1 MSRIALAL
9 LVLLASFPSDA
20 RDYQLSATNADLPT
34 CSSNNWQQGISG
46 GIRTYHCVNGSVSL
60 SSGDNITATSQA
72 ILSAD
77 AGFSF
82 AGSNIIGSSTTV
94 VDLVSSSGSTTWQE
108 SNNRLFGNYRA
119 ADTPVTLNNVDVQGA
134 ITTGGAITIQSGSVS
149 GDVRS
154 NNHGIRLKN
163 TNVQGAVFANGDIVV
178 DGSSVSGSIETPNNA
193 LTIIDST
200 ITGNLTANGDI
211 IVTRSDVSGNITTP
225 NNALMVTDSTIKGSL
240 TANGDIIVTRSDV
253 SGNITTPNNSVT
265 ITGAN
270 VVGSVSANGNVV
282 IDNTSV
288 TGNLTSTSNQVTLNN
303 ASYVLGDVTAG
314 KPNWGVVNIN
324 GGSVVEGNCLYN
336 TVPANACGASVLPSA
351 VALYHLEEQVW
362 DGRANE
368 VLDASGNS
376 LHGRAVNG
384 AVTAIATPALPT
396 LNNLGTCGYGVFNKS
411 SNQYLEIPDSPLLDF
426 EQTLTISTWVYP
438 KDYPNSGLM
447 SIVSK
452 DGNYEFHLDSSGRVY
467 WYWEIQGAG
476 YHVLTSTKSIP
487 KNKWSHITIRYDRNR
502 SNQRQA
508 IFINGQLDSS
518 NNIFGRLRTNNLPLQ
533 IGQDQN
539 FSGRAF
545 DGFIDEVQIFSQ
557 ALSNA
562 QILQLYRQRHLCGGH
577 IPQCFSDDFNR
588 SELGQDWVAFK
599 SIGNFTPRI
608 VDNRLRL
615 TEAIGNQATAVTYQ
629 RIFPAANNLVQVEL
643 DYYAWANLTGN
654 GADGVSLIFSDAT
667 VTPRTGGFGGS
678 LGYAQRTDTNP
689 NTPGFAGGWLG
700 IGLDEWGNFA
710 NPTEGR
716 VGGVGFRPQSIT
728 VRGSQASNYRYLTHQ
743 TVSPNIDTRNT
754 NTPAPGDRY
763 LIEIDSRNAS
773 QVLLSIRRTRN
784 NSTTTI
790 LNQYSIPLNQQ
801 GAIPEEFFLSLAG
814 STGASVNNHE
824 IDNFRVCALKS
835 RPVGAQI
842 NHFRITLPQQ
852 ALTCDVA
859 DVSVRACANSDC
871 SNTFTDPVTAYLTP
885 NSLPSATGGWVN
897 GSTLTLNNGIGLTQ
911 LRRNEAGTVDVGVS
925 GSNPTAVAFN
935 NTQCSYNG
943 SDFSANNCTVN
954 FLDSG
959 FIVDVPNA
967 YANQTVTGTIKAV
980 RKDNASQQCLPS
992 FGNVQKSVA
1001 FWSEYLNPTANN
1013 SGFQSVTVGVN
1024 GTPIGQSANNAT
1036 SISLNFNQNG
1046 EASFPISYREV
1057 GSLALHARFTGSGDE
1072 QDLLLEGQDSFIRVP
1087 KALVLSAKSF
1097 YDSDG
1102 KCAAA
1107 DMSCNVFARADENF
1121 DLNIRAEAVVAD
1133 PVDASDDLTIHNYQQ
1148 QNIALQHT
1156 LVQPSA
1162 GQSGVL
1168 GVNEY
1173 THLLGGT
1180 TTVAQKVSEVG
1191 VFDFSLVAPTHYLG
1205 LDLASANL
1213 PIAVTSTGSIGRFI
1227 PAYFDVSPMTVTLA
1241 AACSTG
1247 GQPFTYLGQPF
1258 SYANN
1263 PGLYLQPKSGSGSDT
1278 LNYLIGDWWR
1288 YENSWTERDYS
1299 DAANDLSIVF
1309 TNQLDEPVTRQTAS
1323 TSGVILDGERLS
1335 YQKPLQPKPVF
1346 NAAFNLTLS
1355 ASDLTDQDGV
1365 CYRPNASPLCSGY
1378 TFSHIDGAMPLYWG
1392 KLVIQD
1398 VYGPETQ
1405 ALEQPIYVEHF
1416 TNNGFVR
1423 TIEDSCTALPAITGF
1438 TLQSDPNNNGY
1449 TVLTTG
1455 VAVPPQVLAEH
1466 SAANL
1471 NSGKRAIRFSAPG
1484 AGARGVI
1491 DSVLDL
1497 NAHNLLWLAEDK
1509 DGDGNFD
1516 QTTQGRA
1523 QFGLY
1528 RGSDRVIWWRESN

>member
-1 MSRIALAL
+1 MSA
-9 LVLLASFPSDA
+9 
-20 RDYQLSATNADLPT
+20 
-34 CSSNNWQQGISG
+34 NN
-46 GIRTYHCVNGSVSL
+46 
-60 SSGDNITATSQA
+60 
-72 ILSAD
+72 
-77 AGFSF
+77 
-82 AGSNIIGSSTTV
+82 
-94 VDLVSSSGSTTWQE
+94 
-108 SNNRLFGNYRA
+108 
-119 ADTPVTLNNVDVQGA
+119 PVTFN
-134 ITTGGAITIQSGSVS
+134 SV
-149 GDVRS
+149 
-154 NNHGIRLKN
+154 
-163 TNVQGAVFANGDIVV
+163 TMT
-178 DGSSVSGSIETPNNA
+178 SGSISGSNRFNASNSTLGSLSNPISVTTNSNDITINN
-193 LTIIDST
+193 ST
-200 ITGNLTANGDI
+200 
-211 IVTRSDVSGNITTP
+211 VY
-225 NNALMVTDSTIKGSL
+225 GSL
-240 TANGDIIVTRSDV
+240 TV
-253 SGNITTPNNSVT
+253 NNS
-265 ITGAN
+265 GG
-270 VVGSVSANGNVV
+270 VVQVNNS
-282 IDNTSV
+282 SV
-288 TGNLTSTSNQVTLNN
+288 TGSCLPRSNPL
-303 ASYVLGDVTAG
+303 
-314 KPNWGVVNIN
+314 
-324 GGSVVEGNCLYN
+324 
-336 TVPANACGASVLPSA
+336 NACSPAPIAVYQLDEAQWNGQVGQVKNSVS
-351 VALYHLEEQVW
+351 
-362 DGRANE
+362 DT
-368 VLDASGNS
+368 
-376 LHGRAVNG
+376 LHGRAING
-384 AVTAIATPALPT
+384 ATTNNTAPALPVD
-396 LNNLGTCGYGVFNKS
+396 LNNMGTCGYGVFIGNQ
-411 SNQYLEIPDSPLLDF
+411 NQYVDIPHNQQLSF
-426 EQTLTISTWVYP
+426 SERLTVSAWVYP
-438 KDYPNSGLM
+438 VSRPTGDGLHTIVAKD
-447 SIVSK
+447 
-452 DGNYEFHLDSSGRVY
+452 DNYEFHLDSQGRVY
-467 WYWEIQGAG
+467 WYWA
-476 YHVLTSTKSIP
+476 TSNNNANSLRTTQSIP
-487 KNKWSHITIRYDRNR
+487 LNTWSHITIRYDRNL
-502 SNQRQA
+502 SGNQRQR
-508 IFINGQLDSS
+508 IYINGVAVAS
-518 NNIFGRLRTNNLPLQ
+518 NNDSRALRTNTLNLE
-533 IGQDQN
+533 IGRDFN
-539 FSGRAF
+539 FDSRSFNGR
-545 DGFIDEVQIFSQ
+545 IDEVTIYGS
-557 ALSNA
+557 ALTDE
-562 QILQLYRQRHLCGGH
+562 QILSLYNQRHSCGGD

-588 SELGQDWVAFK
+588 PNLEQDWVPFT
-599 SIGNFTPRI
+599 SSGNFTPR
-608 VDNRLRL
+608 VVSNRLRL

-959 FIVDVPNA
+959 FVVDVPNA

-1001 FWSEYLNPTANN
+1001 FWSDYLEPSSGS
-1013 SGFQSVTVGVN
+1013 SGFKVLPVVVN
-1024 GTPIGQSANNAT
+1024 GTNVGQSANNAQPINLT
-1036 SISLNFNQNG
+1036 FDQNG
-1046 EASFPISYREV
+1046 TAAFTVSYREAGNV
-1057 GSLALHARFTGSGDE
+1057 ALNARFTGSGDE
-1072 QDLLLEGQDSFIRVP
+1072 QDLLLEGQASFIRVP
-1087 KALVLSAKSF
+1087 KALVLNAKSF
-1097 YDSDG
+1097 YNSDG
-1102 KCAAA
+1102 QCPAAN
-1107 DMSCNVFARADENF
+1107 MSCNVFARADENF

-1156 LVQPSA
+1156 LVQPST

-1173 THLLGGT
+1173 THLQGGT

-1213 PIAVTSTGSIGRFI
+1213 PIDVVSTGPIGRFI

-1299 DAANDLSIVF
+1299 DAANNLSIVF

-1378 TFSHIDGAMPLYWG
+1378 TFPPIDGAMPLYWG

-1423 TIEDSCTALPAITGF
+1423 TIEDSCTALPAISGF

-1471 NSGKRAIRFSAPG
+1471 NSGQRAIRFSAPG
-1484 AGARGVI
+1484 AGALGVI

>member
-1 MSRIALAL
+1 MINYKWLIGLILFSST
-9 LVLLASFPSDA
+9 V
-20 RDYQLSATNADLPT
+20 SAQQYNL
-34 CSSNNWQQGISG
+34 SNNQYPPCNTSWQKSG
-46 GIRTYHCVNGSVSL
+46 NTYTCTGDGKVTLNNGDVIIANIESTLVANNGFELRGNVIGSQTNRINL
-60 SSGDNITATSQA
+60 QANYGHIQTVTTQTSTMYGNITATS
-72 ILSAD
+72 
-77 AGFSF
+77 
-82 AGSNIIGSSTTV
+82 SNI
-94 VDLVSSSGSTTWQE
+94 DLSYLS
-108 SNNRLFGNYRA
+108 LFGNIA
-119 ADTPVTLNNVDVQGA
+119 SGGVITLNSGVVEGNVISLNKSVNINNVNFSGDIRGNDAVN
-134 ITTGGAITIQSGSVS
+134 ITGGTY
-149 GDVRS
+149 
-154 NNHGIRLKN
+154 
-163 TNVQGAVFANGDIVV
+163 
-178 DGSSVSGSIETPNNA
+178 
-193 LTIIDST
+193 
-200 ITGNLTANGDI
+200 
-211 IVTRSDVSGNITTP
+211 SGNITMSA
-225 NNALMVTDSTIKGSL
+225 NNPVTFNSVTMTSGSISGSNRFNASNSTLGSLSNPISVTTNSNDITINNSTVYGSL
-240 TANGDIIVTRSDV
+240 TVNNPGGVV
-253 SGNITTPNNSVT
+253 QVNNS
-265 ITGAN
+265 
-270 VVGSVSANGNVV
+270 
-282 IDNTSV
+282 SV
-288 TGNLTSTSNQVTLNN
+288 TGSCLPRSNPL
-303 ASYVLGDVTAG
+303 
-314 KPNWGVVNIN
+314 
-324 GGSVVEGNCLYN
+324 
-336 TVPANACGASVLPSA
+336 NACSPAPIAVYQLDEAQWNGQVGQVKNSVS
-351 VALYHLEEQVW
+351 
-362 DGRANE
+362 DT
-368 VLDASGNS
+368 
-376 LHGRAVNG
+376 LHGRAING
-384 AVTAIATPALPT
+384 ATTNNTAPALPVD
-396 LNNLGTCGYGVFNKS
+396 LNNMGTCGYGVFIGNQ
-411 SNQYLEIPDSPLLDF
+411 NQYVDIPHNQQLSF
-426 EQTLTISTWVYP
+426 SERLTVSAWVYP
-438 KDYPNSGLM
+438 VSRPTGDGLHTIVAKD
-447 SIVSK
+447 
-452 DGNYEFHLDSSGRVY
+452 DNYEFHLDSQGRVY
-467 WYWEIQGAG
+467 WYWA
-476 YHVLTSTKSIP
+476 TSNNNANSLRTTQSIP
-487 KNKWSHITIRYDRNR
+487 LNTWSHITIRYDRNL
-502 SNQRQA
+502 SGNQRQR
-508 IFINGQLDSS
+508 IYINGVAVAS
-518 NNIFGRLRTNNLPLQ
+518 NNDSRALRTNTLNLE
-533 IGQDQN
+533 IGRDFN
-539 FSGRAF
+539 FDSRSFNGR
-545 DGFIDEVQIFSQ
+545 IDEVTIYGS
-557 ALSNA
+557 ALTDE
-562 QILQLYRQRHLCGGH
+562 QILSLYNQRHSCGGD

-588 SELGQDWVAFK
+588 PNLEQDWVPFT
-599 SIGNFTPRI
+599 SSGNFTPR
-608 VDNRLRL
+608 VVSNRLRL

-959 FIVDVPNA
+959 FVVDVPNA

-1001 FWSEYLNPTANN
+1001 FWSDYLEPSSGS
-1013 SGFQSVTVGVN
+1013 SGFKVLPVVVN
-1024 GTPIGQSANNAT
+1024 GTNVGQSANNAQPINLT
-1036 SISLNFNQNG
+1036 FDQNG
-1046 EASFPISYREV
+1046 TAAFTVSYREAGNV
-1057 GSLALHARFTGSGDE
+1057 ALNARFTGSGDE
-1072 QDLLLEGQDSFIRVP
+1072 QDLLLEGQASFIRVP
-1087 KALVLSAKSF
+1087 KALVLNAKSF
-1097 YDSDG
+1097 YNSDG
-1102 KCAAA
+1102 QCPAAN
-1107 DMSCNVFARADENF
+1107 MSCNVFARADENF

-1133 PVDASDDLTIHNYQQ
+1133 PDDASDDLTIHNYQQ

-1156 LVQPSA
+1156 LVQPST

-1173 THLLGGT
+1173 THLQGGT

-1213 PIAVTSTGSIGRFI
+1213 PIDVVSTGSIGRFI

-1299 DAANDLSIVF
+1299 DAANNLSIVF

-1378 TFSHIDGAMPLYWG
+1378 TFPPIDGAMPLYWG

-1423 TIEDSCTALPAITGF
+1423 TIEDSCTALPAISGF

-1471 NSGKRAIRFSAPG
+1471 NSGQRAIRFSAPG

-1509 DGDGNFD
+1509 DGDNNFD

>member
-1 MSRIALAL
+1 MINYKWLIGLILFSST
-9 LVLLASFPSDA
+9 V
-20 RDYQLSATNADLPT
+20 SAQQYNL
-34 CSSNNWQQGISG
+34 SNNQYPPCNTSWQKSG
-46 GIRTYHCVNGSVSL
+46 NTYTCTGDGKVTLNNGDVIIANIESTLVANNGFELRGNVIGSQTNRINL
-60 SSGDNITATSQA
+60 QANYGHIQTVTTQTSTMYGNITATS
-72 ILSAD
+72 
-77 AGFSF
+77 
-82 AGSNIIGSSTTV
+82 SNI
-94 VDLVSSSGSTTWQE
+94 DLSYLS
-108 SNNRLFGNYRA
+108 LFGNI
-119 ADTPVTLNNVDVQGA
+119 TSGGVITLNSGVVEGNV
-134 ITTGGAITIQSGSVS
+134 ISLNKSVNINNVNFS
-149 GDVRS
+149 GD
-154 NNHGIRLKN
+154 IRGN
-163 TNVQGAVFANGDIVV
+163 DAVN
-178 DGSSVSGSIETPNNA
+178 
-193 LTIIDST
+193 
-200 ITGNLTANGDI
+200 ITGRTY
-211 IVTRSDVSGNITTP
+211 SGNITMSA
-225 NNALMVTDSTIKGSL
+225 NNPVTFNSVTMTSGSISGSNRFNASNSTLGSLSNPISVTTNSNDITINNSTVYGSL
-240 TANGDIIVTRSDV
+240 TVNNPGGVV
-253 SGNITTPNNSVT
+253 QVNNS
-265 ITGAN
+265 
-270 VVGSVSANGNVV
+270 
-282 IDNTSV
+282 SV
-288 TGNLTSTSNQVTLNN
+288 TGSCLPRSNPL
-303 ASYVLGDVTAG
+303 
-314 KPNWGVVNIN
+314 
-324 GGSVVEGNCLYN
+324 
-336 TVPANACGASVLPSA
+336 NACSPAPIAVYQLDEAQWNGQVGQVKNSVS
-351 VALYHLEEQVW
+351 
-362 DGRANE
+362 DT
-368 VLDASGNS
+368 
-376 LHGRAVNG
+376 LHGRAING
-384 AVTAIATPALPT
+384 ATTNNTAPALPVD
-396 LNNLGTCGYGVFNKS
+396 LNNMGTCGYGVFIGNQ
-411 SNQYLEIPDSPLLDF
+411 NQYVDIPHNQQLSF
-426 EQTLTISTWVYP
+426 SERLTVSAWVYP
-438 KDYPNSGLM
+438 VSRPTGDGLHTIVAKD
-447 SIVSK
+447 
-452 DGNYEFHLDSSGRVY
+452 DNYEFHLDSQGRVY
-467 WYWEIQGAG
+467 WYWA
-476 YHVLTSTKSIP
+476 TSNNNANSLRTTQSIP
-487 KNKWSHITIRYDRNR
+487 LNTWSHITIRYDRNL
-502 SNQRQA
+502 SDNQRQR
-508 IFINGQLDSS
+508 IYINGVAVAS
-518 NNIFGRLRTNNLPLQ
+518 NNDSRALKTNTLNLEIGR
-533 IGQDQN
+533 DFN
-539 FSGRAF
+539 FDSRSFNGR
-545 DGFIDEVQIFSQ
+545 IDEVTIYGS
-557 ALSNA
+557 ALTDE
-562 QILQLYRQRHLCGGH
+562 QILSLYNQRHSCGGD

-588 SELGQDWVAFK
+588 PNLEQDWVPFT
-599 SIGNFTPRI
+599 SSGNFTPR
-608 VDNRLRL
+608 VVSNRLRL

-842 NHFRITLPQQ
+842 NYFRITLPQQ

-897 GSTLTLNNGIGLTQ
+897 GPTLTLNNGIGLTQ

-959 FIVDVPNA
+959 FVVDVPNA

-1001 FWSEYLNPTANN
+1001 FWSDYLEPSSGS
-1013 SGFQSVTVGVN
+1013 SGFKVLPVVVN
-1024 GTPIGQSANNAT
+1024 GTNVGQSANNAQPINLT
-1036 SISLNFNQNG
+1036 FDQNG
-1046 EASFPISYREV
+1046 TAAFTVSYREAGNV
-1057 GSLALHARFTGSGDE
+1057 ALNARFTGSGDE
-1072 QDLLLEGQDSFIRVP
+1072 QDLLLEGQASFIRVP
-1087 KALVLSAKSF
+1087 KALVLNAKSF
-1097 YDSDG
+1097 YNSDG
-1102 KCAAA
+1102 QCPAAN
-1107 DMSCNVFARADENF
+1107 MSCNVFARADENF

-1156 LVQPSA
+1156 LVQPST

-1213 PIAVTSTGSIGRFI
+1213 PIDVVSTGPIGRFI

-1247 GQPFTYLGQPF
+1247 AQPFTYLGQPF

-1263 PGLYLQPKSGSGSDT
+1263 PGLYLQPKSANNADT
-1278 LNYLIGDWWR
+1278 QNYLIDPWWR
-1288 YENSWTERDYS
+1288 YNNQWNGRTYS
-1299 DAANDLSIVF
+1299 DSANGVNLGFDNLQTSPIS
-1309 TNQLDEPVTRQTAS
+1309 RQALNN
-1323 TSGVILDGERLS
+1323 SGIILTGERVW
-1335 YQKPLQPKPVF
+1335 YEKPVQLKEVF
-1346 NAAFNLTLS
+1346 KAAFDLTLNASNLT
-1355 ASDLTDQDGV
+1355 DLDGV
-1365 CYRPNASPLCSGY
+1365 CYRLDATSPCLGFV
-1378 TFSHIDGAMPLYWG
+1378 FSNIDQTMSLYWG

-1471 NSGKRAIRFSAPG
+1471 NSGQRAIRFSAPG

-1491 DSVLDL
+1491 NSVLDL

-1509 DGDGNFD
+1509 DGDNNFD
-1516 QTTQGRA
+1516 QATQGRA

>member
-1 MSRIALAL
+1 MINYKWLIGLILFSST
-9 LVLLASFPSDA
+9 V
-20 RDYQLSATNADLPT
+20 SAQQYNL
-34 CSSNNWQQGISG
+34 SNNQYPPCNTSWQKSG
-46 GIRTYHCVNGSVSL
+46 NTYTCTGDGKVTLNNGDVIIANIESTLVANNGFELRGNVIGSQTNRINL
-60 SSGDNITATSQA
+60 QANYGHIQTVTTQTSTMYGNITATS
-72 ILSAD
+72 
-77 AGFSF
+77 
-82 AGSNIIGSSTTV
+82 SNI
-94 VDLVSSSGSTTWQE
+94 DLSYLS
-108 SNNRLFGNYRA
+108 LFGNI
-119 ADTPVTLNNVDVQGA
+119 TSGGVITLNSGVVEGNVISLNKSVNINNVNFSGDIRGNDAVN
-134 ITTGGAITIQSGSVS
+134 ITGGTY
-149 GDVRS
+149 
-154 NNHGIRLKN
+154 
-163 TNVQGAVFANGDIVV
+163 
-178 DGSSVSGSIETPNNA
+178 
-193 LTIIDST
+193 
-200 ITGNLTANGDI
+200 
-211 IVTRSDVSGNITTP
+211 SGNITMSA
-225 NNALMVTDSTIKGSL
+225 NNPVTFNSVTMTSGSISGSNRFNASNSTLGSLSNPISVTTNSNDITINNSTVYGSL
-240 TANGDIIVTRSDV
+240 TVNNPGGVV
-253 SGNITTPNNSVT
+253 QVNNS
-265 ITGAN
+265 
-270 VVGSVSANGNVV
+270 
-282 IDNTSV
+282 SV
-288 TGNLTSTSNQVTLNN
+288 TGSCLPRSNPL
-303 ASYVLGDVTAG
+303 
-314 KPNWGVVNIN
+314 
-324 GGSVVEGNCLYN
+324 
-336 TVPANACGASVLPSA
+336 NACSPAPIAVYQLDEAQWNGQVGQVKNSVS
-351 VALYHLEEQVW
+351 
-362 DGRANE
+362 DT
-368 VLDASGNS
+368 
-376 LHGRAVNG
+376 LHGRAING
-384 AVTAIATPALPT
+384 ATTNNTAPALPVD
-396 LNNLGTCGYGVFNKS
+396 LNNMGTCGYGVFIGNQ
-411 SNQYLEIPDSPLLDF
+411 NQYVDIPHNQQLSF
-426 EQTLTISTWVYP
+426 SERLTVSAWVYP
-438 KDYPNSGLM
+438 VSRPTGDGLHTIVAKD
-447 SIVSK
+447 
-452 DGNYEFHLDSSGRVY
+452 DNYEFHLDSQGRVY
-467 WYWEIQGAG
+467 WYWA
-476 YHVLTSTKSIP
+476 TSNNNANSLRTTQSIP
-487 KNKWSHITIRYDRNR
+487 LNTWSHITIRYDRNL
-502 SNQRQA
+502 SDNQRQR
-508 IFINGQLDSS
+508 IYINGVAVAS
-518 NNIFGRLRTNNLPLQ
+518 NNDSRALKTNTLNLEIGR
-533 IGQDQN
+533 DFN
-539 FSGRAF
+539 FDSRSFNGR
-545 DGFIDEVQIFSQ
+545 IDEVTIYGS
-557 ALSNA
+557 ALTDE
-562 QILQLYRQRHLCGGH
+562 QILSLYNQRHSCGGD

-588 SELGQDWVAFK
+588 PNLEQDWVPFT
-599 SIGNFTPRI
+599 SSGNFTPR
-608 VDNRLRL
+608 VVSNRLRL

-897 GSTLTLNNGIGLTQ
+897 GPTLTLNNGIGLTQ

-959 FIVDVPNA
+959 FVVDVPNA

-1001 FWSEYLNPTANN
+1001 FWSDYLEPSSGS
-1013 SGFQSVTVGVN
+1013 SGFKVLPVVVN
-1024 GTPIGQSANNAT
+1024 GTNVGQSANNAQPINLT
-1036 SISLNFNQNG
+1036 FDQNG
-1046 EASFPISYREV
+1046 TAAFTVSYREAGNV
-1057 GSLALHARFTGSGDE
+1057 ALNARFTGSGDE
-1072 QDLLLEGQDSFIRVP
+1072 QDLLLEGQASFIRVP
-1087 KALVLSAKSF
+1087 KALVLNAKSF
-1097 YDSDG
+1097 YNSDG
-1102 KCAAA
+1102 QCPAAN
-1107 DMSCNVFARADENF
+1107 MSCNVFARADENF

-1156 LVQPSA
+1156 LVQPST

-1213 PIAVTSTGSIGRFI
+1213 PIDVVSTGPIGRFI

-1247 GQPFTYLGQPF
+1247 AQPFTYLGQPF

-1263 PGLYLQPKSGSGSDT
+1263 PGLYLQPKSANNADT
-1278 LNYLIGDWWR
+1278 QNYLIDPWWR
-1288 YENSWTERDYS
+1288 YNNQWNGRTYS
-1299 DAANDLSIVF
+1299 DSANGVNLGFDNLQTSPIS
-1309 TNQLDEPVTRQTAS
+1309 RQALNN
-1323 TSGVILDGERLS
+1323 SGIILTGERVW
-1335 YQKPLQPKPVF
+1335 YEKPVQLKEVF
-1346 NAAFNLTLS
+1346 KAAFDLTLNASNLT
-1355 ASDLTDQDGV
+1355 DLDGV
-1365 CYRPNASPLCSGY
+1365 CYRLDATSPCLGFV
-1378 TFSHIDGAMPLYWG
+1378 FSNIDQTMSLYWG

-1405 ALEQPIYVEHF
+1405 VLEQPIYVEHF

-1471 NSGKRAIRFSAPG
+1471 NSGQRAIRFSAPG

-1491 DSVLDL
+1491 NSVLDL

-1509 DGDGNFD
+1509 DGDNNFD

>member
-1 MSRIALAL
+1 MINYKWLIGLILFSST
-9 LVLLASFPSDA
+9 V
-20 RDYQLSATNADLPT
+20 SAQQYNL
-34 CSSNNWQQGISG
+34 SNNQYPPCNTSWQKSG
-46 GIRTYHCVNGSVSL
+46 NTYTCTGDGKVTLNNGDVIIANIESTLVANNGFELRGNVIGSQINRINL
-60 SSGDNITATSQA
+60 QANYGHIQTITTQTSTMYGNITATS
-72 ILSAD
+72 
-77 AGFSF
+77 
-82 AGSNIIGSSTTV
+82 SNI
-94 VDLVSSSGSTTWQE
+94 DLSYLS
-108 SNNRLFGNYRA
+108 LFGNI
-119 ADTPVTLNNVDVQGA
+119 TSGGVITLNSGVVEGNVISLNKSVNINNVNFSGDIRGNDAVN
-134 ITTGGAITIQSGSVS
+134 ITGGTY
-149 GDVRS
+149 
-154 NNHGIRLKN
+154 
-163 TNVQGAVFANGDIVV
+163 
-178 DGSSVSGSIETPNNA
+178 
-193 LTIIDST
+193 
-200 ITGNLTANGDI
+200 
-211 IVTRSDVSGNITTP
+211 SGNITMSA
-225 NNALMVTDSTIKGSL
+225 NNPVTFNSVTMTSGSISGSNRFNASNSTLGSLSNPISVTTNSNDITINNSTVYGSL
-240 TANGDIIVTRSDV
+240 TV
-253 SGNITTPNNSVT
+253 NNS
-265 ITGAN
+265 GG
-270 VVGSVSANGNVV
+270 VVQVNNS
-282 IDNTSV
+282 SV
-288 TGNLTSTSNQVTLNN
+288 TGSCLPRSNPL
-303 ASYVLGDVTAG
+303 
-314 KPNWGVVNIN
+314 
-324 GGSVVEGNCLYN
+324 
-336 TVPANACGASVLPSA
+336 NACSPAPIAVYQLDEAQWNGQAGQVKNSVS
-351 VALYHLEEQVW
+351 
-362 DGRANE
+362 DT
-368 VLDASGNS
+368 
-376 LHGRAVNG
+376 LHGRAING
-384 AVTAIATPALPT
+384 ATTNNTAPALPVD
-396 LNNLGTCGYGVFNKS
+396 LNNMGTCGYGVFIGNQ
-411 SNQYLEIPDSPLLDF
+411 NQYVDIPHNQQLSF
-426 EQTLTISTWVYP
+426 SERLTVSAWVYP
-438 KDYPNSGLM
+438 VSRPTGDGLHTIVAKD
-447 SIVSK
+447 
-452 DGNYEFHLDSSGRVY
+452 DNYEFHLDSQGRVY
-467 WYWEIQGAG
+467 WYWA
-476 YHVLTSTKSIP
+476 TSNNNANSLRTTQSIP
-487 KNKWSHITIRYDRNR
+487 LNTWSHITIRYDRNL
-502 SNQRQA
+502 SGNQRQR
-508 IFINGQLDSS
+508 IYINGVAVTS
-518 NNIFGRLRTNNLPLQ
+518 NNDSRALRTNTLNLE
-533 IGQDQN
+533 IGRDFN
-539 FSGRAF
+539 FDSRSFNGR
-545 DGFIDEVQIFSQ
+545 IDEVTIYGS
-557 ALSNA
+557 ALTDE
-562 QILQLYRQRHLCGGH
+562 QILSLYNQRHSCGGE

-588 SELGQDWVAFK
+588 PNLEQDWVPFT
-599 SIGNFTPRI
+599 SSGNFTPR
-608 VDNRLRL
+608 VVSNRLRL

-835 RPVGAQI
+835 RPVGAQV

-897 GSTLTLNNGIGLTQ
+897 GPTLTLNNGIGLTQ

-943 SDFSANNCTVN
+943 SDFSVNNCTVN
-954 FLDSG
+954 FADSG
-959 FIVDVPNA
+959 FVVDVPNA

-1001 FWSEYLNPTANN
+1001 FWSDYLEPSSGS
-1013 SGFQSVTVGVN
+1013 SGFKVLPVVVN
-1024 GTPIGQSANNAT
+1024 GTNVGQSANNAQPINLT
-1036 SISLNFNQNG
+1036 FDQNG
-1046 EASFPISYREV
+1046 TAAFTVSYREAGNV
-1057 GSLALHARFTGSGDE
+1057 ALNARFTGSGDE

-1180 TTVAQKVSEVG
+1180 TTIAQKVSEVG

-1213 PIAVTSTGSIGRFI
+1213 PIDVVSTGPIGRFI

-1299 DAANDLSIVF
+1299 DAANNLSIVF

-1378 TFSHIDGAMPLYWG
+1378 TFPPIDGAMPLYWG

-1471 NSGKRAIRFSAPG
+1471 NSGQRSIRFSAPG
-1484 AGARGVI
+1484 AGALGVI

>member
-1 MSRIALAL
+1 MINYKWLIGLILFSST
-9 LVLLASFPSDA
+9 V
-20 RDYQLSATNADLPT
+20 SAQQYNL
-34 CSSNNWQQGISG
+34 SNNQYPPCNTSWQKSG
-46 GIRTYHCVNGSVSL
+46 NTYTCTGDGKVTLNNGDVIIANIESTLVANNGFELRGNVIGSQTNRINL
-60 SSGDNITATSQA
+60 QANYGHIQTVTTQTSTMYGNITATS
-72 ILSAD
+72 
-77 AGFSF
+77 
-82 AGSNIIGSSTTV
+82 SNI
-94 VDLVSSSGSTTWQE
+94 DLSYLS
-108 SNNRLFGNYRA
+108 LFGNI
-119 ADTPVTLNNVDVQGA
+119 TSGGVITLNSGVVEGNV
-134 ITTGGAITIQSGSVS
+134 ISLNKSVNINNVNFS
-149 GDVRS
+149 GDVRG
-154 NNHGIRLKN
+154 ND
-163 TNVQGAVFANGDIVV
+163 AVN
-178 DGSSVSGSIETPNNA
+178 
-193 LTIIDST
+193 
-200 ITGNLTANGDI
+200 ITGGTY
-211 IVTRSDVSGNITTP
+211 SGNITMSA
-225 NNALMVTDSTIKGSL
+225 NNPVTFNSVTMTSGSISGSNRFNASNSTLGSLSNPISVTTNSNDITINNSTVYGSL
-240 TANGDIIVTRSDV
+240 TVNNPGGVV
-253 SGNITTPNNSVT
+253 QVNNS
-265 ITGAN
+265 
-270 VVGSVSANGNVV
+270 
-282 IDNTSV
+282 SV
-288 TGNLTSTSNQVTLNN
+288 TGSCLPRSNPL
-303 ASYVLGDVTAG
+303 
-314 KPNWGVVNIN
+314 
-324 GGSVVEGNCLYN
+324 
-336 TVPANACGASVLPSA
+336 NACSPAPIAVYQLDEAQWNGQVGQVKNSVS
-351 VALYHLEEQVW
+351 
-362 DGRANE
+362 DT
-368 VLDASGNS
+368 
-376 LHGRAVNG
+376 LHGRAING
-384 AVTAIATPALPT
+384 ATTNNTAPALPVD
-396 LNNLGTCGYGVFNKS
+396 LNNMGTCGYGVFIGNQ
-411 SNQYLEIPDSPLLDF
+411 NQYVDIPHNQQLSF
-426 EQTLTISTWVYP
+426 SERLTVSAWVYP
-438 KDYPNSGLM
+438 VSRPTGDGLHTIVAKD
-447 SIVSK
+447 
-452 DGNYEFHLDSSGRVY
+452 DNYEFHLDSQGRVY
-467 WYWEIQGAG
+467 WYWA
-476 YHVLTSTKSIP
+476 TSNNNANSLRTTQSIP
-487 KNKWSHITIRYDRNR
+487 LNTWSHITIRYDRNL
-502 SNQRQA
+502 SGNQRQR
-508 IFINGQLDSS
+508 IYINGVAVAS
-518 NNIFGRLRTNNLPLQ
+518 NNDSRALRTNTLNLE
-533 IGQDQN
+533 IGRDFN
-539 FSGRAF
+539 FDSRSFNGR
-545 DGFIDEVQIFSQ
+545 IDEVTIYGS
-557 ALSNA
+557 ALTDE
-562 QILQLYRQRHLCGGH
+562 QILSLYNQRHSCGGD

-588 SELGQDWVAFK
+588 PNLEQDWVPFT
-599 SIGNFTPRI
+599 SSGNFTPR
-608 VDNRLRL
+608 VVSNRLRL

-897 GSTLTLNNGIGLTQ
+897 GPTLTLNNGIGLTQ

-959 FIVDVPNA
+959 FVVDVPNA

-1001 FWSEYLNPTANN
+1001 FWSDYLEPSSGS
-1013 SGFQSVTVGVN
+1013 SGFKVLPVVVN
-1024 GTPIGQSANNAT
+1024 GTNVGQSANNAQPINLT
-1036 SISLNFNQNG
+1036 FDQNG
-1046 EASFPISYREV
+1046 TAAFTVSYREAGNV
-1057 GSLALHARFTGSGDE
+1057 ALNARFTGSGDE
-1072 QDLLLEGQDSFIRVP
+1072 QDLLLEGQASFIRVP
-1087 KALVLSAKSF
+1087 KALVLNAKSF
-1097 YDSDG
+1097 YNSDG
-1102 KCAAA
+1102 QCPAAN
-1107 DMSCNVFARADENF
+1107 MSCNVFARADENF

-1133 PVDASDDLTIHNYQQ
+1133 PADASDDLTIHNYQQ

-1162 GQSGVL
+1162 GQLGVL

-1227 PAYFDVSPMTVTLA
+1227 PAYFSVSPMSNVTLD
-1241 AACSTG
+1241 AACKTG
-1247 GQPFTYLGQPF
+1247 NAFSYLGQPF
-1258 SYANN
+1258 EYSNS
-1263 PGLYLQPKSGSGSDT
+1263 PGLYLQPKSANNADT
-1278 LNYLIGDWWR
+1278 QNYLIDPWWR
-1288 YENSWTERDYS
+1288 YNNQWNGRTYS
-1299 DAANDLSIVF
+1299 DSANGVNLGFDNLQTSPISRQALNNSGIVL
-1309 TNQLDEPVTRQTAS
+1309 N
-1323 TSGVILDGERLS
+1323 GERVW

-1346 NAAFNLTLS
+1346 NSAFDLTLN
-1355 ASDLTDQDGV
+1355 ASNLTDQDGV
-1365 CYRPNASPLCSGY
+1365 CYRQNASSPCLGY

-1438 TLQSDPNNNGY
+1438 TLQSDPNDNGY

-1471 NSGKRAIRFSAPG
+1471 NSGQRAIRFSAPG

>member
-1 MSRIALAL
+1 MSA
-9 LVLLASFPSDA
+9 
-20 RDYQLSATNADLPT
+20 
-34 CSSNNWQQGISG
+34 NN
-46 GIRTYHCVNGSVSL
+46 
-60 SSGDNITATSQA
+60 
-72 ILSAD
+72 
-77 AGFSF
+77 
-82 AGSNIIGSSTTV
+82 
-94 VDLVSSSGSTTWQE
+94 
-108 SNNRLFGNYRA
+108 
-119 ADTPVTLNNVDVQGA
+119 PVTFN
-134 ITTGGAITIQSGSVS
+134 SV
-149 GDVRS
+149 
-154 NNHGIRLKN
+154 
-163 TNVQGAVFANGDIVV
+163 TMT
-178 DGSSVSGSIETPNNA
+178 SGSISGSNRFNASNSTLGSLSNPISVTTNSNDITINN
-193 LTIIDST
+193 ST
-200 ITGNLTANGDI
+200 
-211 IVTRSDVSGNITTP
+211 VY
-225 NNALMVTDSTIKGSL
+225 GSL
-240 TANGDIIVTRSDV
+240 TVNNPGGVV
-253 SGNITTPNNSVT
+253 QVNNS
-265 ITGAN
+265 
-270 VVGSVSANGNVV
+270 
-282 IDNTSV
+282 SV
-288 TGNLTSTSNQVTLNN
+288 TGSCLPRSNPL
-303 ASYVLGDVTAG
+303 
-314 KPNWGVVNIN
+314 
-324 GGSVVEGNCLYN
+324 
-336 TVPANACGASVLPSA
+336 NACSPAPIAVYQLDEAQWNGQVGQVKNSVS
-351 VALYHLEEQVW
+351 
-362 DGRANE
+362 DT
-368 VLDASGNS
+368 
-376 LHGRAVNG
+376 LHGRAING
-384 AVTAIATPALPT
+384 ATTNNTAPALPVD
-396 LNNLGTCGYGVFNKS
+396 LNNMGTCGYGVFIGNQ
-411 SNQYLEIPDSPLLDF
+411 NQYVDIPHNQQLSF
-426 EQTLTISTWVYP
+426 SERLTVSAWVYP
-438 KDYPNSGLM
+438 VSRPTGDGLHTIVAKD
-447 SIVSK
+447 
-452 DGNYEFHLDSSGRVY
+452 DNYEFHLDSQGRVY
-467 WYWEIQGAG
+467 WYWA
-476 YHVLTSTKSIP
+476 TSNNNANSLRTTQSIP
-487 KNKWSHITIRYDRNR
+487 LNTWSHITIRYDRNL
-502 SNQRQA
+502 SGNQRQR
-508 IFINGQLDSS
+508 IYINGVAVAS
-518 NNIFGRLRTNNLPLQ
+518 NNDSRALRTNTLNLE
-533 IGQDQN
+533 IGRDFN
-539 FSGRAF
+539 FDSRSFNGR
-545 DGFIDEVQIFSQ
+545 IDEVTIYGS
-557 ALSNA
+557 ALTDE
-562 QILQLYRQRHLCGGH
+562 QILSLYNQRHSCGGD

-588 SELGQDWVAFK
+588 PNLEQDWVPFT
-599 SIGNFTPRI
+599 SSGNFTPR
-608 VDNRLRL
+608 VVSNRLRL

-885 NSLPSATGGWVN
+885 NSLPSTTGGWVN
-897 GSTLTLNNGIGLTQ
+897 GPTLTLNNGIGLTQ

-954 FLDSG
+954 FADSG

-1001 FWSEYLNPTANN
+1001 FWSEYLNPAANN
-1013 SGFQSVTVGVN
+1013 SGFQSVSVGVN

-1072 QDLLLEGQDSFIRVP
+1072 QGLLLEGEDSFIRVP
-1087 KALVLSAKSF
+1087 RALVLSANHS
-1097 YDSDG
+1097 YNPTHQNGQCSAEDI
-1102 KCAAA
+1102 
-1107 DMSCNVFARADENF
+1107 SCNVFARADENF
-1121 DLNIRAEAVVAD
+1121 YLNIRAVVAAPIED
-1133 PVDASDDLTIHNYQQ
+1133 NDFTNNLTAYNYQQ

-1213 PIAVTSTGSIGRFI
+1213 PIDVVSTGPIGRFI

-1247 GQPFTYLGQPF
+1247 GQPFIYLGQPF

-1299 DAANDLSIVF
+1299 DTANNLSIVF

-1378 TFSHIDGAMPLYWG
+1378 TFPPIDGAMPLYWG

-1449 TVLTTG
+1449 NVLTTG

-1471 NSGKRAIRFSAPG
+1471 NSGQRAIRFSAPG

-1509 DGDGNFD
+1509 DGDGSFD
-1516 QTTQGRA
+1516 QTTQGRV

>member
-1 MSRIALAL
+1 MINYKWLIGLILFSST
-9 LVLLASFPSDA
+9 V
-20 RDYQLSATNADLPT
+20 SAQQYNL
-34 CSSNNWQQGISG
+34 SNNQYPPCNTSWQKSG
-46 GIRTYHCVNGSVSL
+46 NTYTCTGDGKVTLNNGDVIIANIESTLVANNGFELRGNVIGSQTNRINL
-60 SSGDNITATSQA
+60 QANYGHIQTVTTQTSTMYGNITATS
-72 ILSAD
+72 
-77 AGFSF
+77 
-82 AGSNIIGSSTTV
+82 SNI
-94 VDLVSSSGSTTWQE
+94 DLSYLS
-108 SNNRLFGNYRA
+108 LFGNI
-119 ADTPVTLNNVDVQGA
+119 TSGGVITLNSGVVEGNVISLNKSVNINNVNFSGDIRGNDAVN
-134 ITTGGAITIQSGSVS
+134 ITGGTY
-149 GDVRS
+149 
-154 NNHGIRLKN
+154 
-163 TNVQGAVFANGDIVV
+163 
-178 DGSSVSGSIETPNNA
+178 
-193 LTIIDST
+193 
-200 ITGNLTANGDI
+200 
-211 IVTRSDVSGNITTP
+211 SGNITMSA
-225 NNALMVTDSTIKGSL
+225 NNPVTFNSVTMTSGSISGSNRFNASNSTLGSLSNPISVTTNSNDITINNSTVYGSL
-240 TANGDIIVTRSDV
+240 TVNNPGGVV
-253 SGNITTPNNSVT
+253 QVNNS
-265 ITGAN
+265 
-270 VVGSVSANGNVV
+270 
-282 IDNTSV
+282 SV
-288 TGNLTSTSNQVTLNN
+288 TGSCLPRSNPL
-303 ASYVLGDVTAG
+303 
-314 KPNWGVVNIN
+314 
-324 GGSVVEGNCLYN
+324 
-336 TVPANACGASVLPSA
+336 NACSPAPIAVYQLDEAQWNGQVGQVKNSVS
-351 VALYHLEEQVW
+351 
-362 DGRANE
+362 DT
-368 VLDASGNS
+368 
-376 LHGRAVNG
+376 LHGRAING
-384 AVTAIATPALPT
+384 ATTNNTAPALPVD
-396 LNNLGTCGYGVFNKS
+396 LNNMGTCGYGVFIGNQ
-411 SNQYLEIPDSPLLDF
+411 NQYVDIPHNQQLSF
-426 EQTLTISTWVYP
+426 SERLTVSAWVYP
-438 KDYPNSGLM
+438 VSRPTGDGLHTIVAKD
-447 SIVSK
+447 
-452 DGNYEFHLDSSGRVY
+452 DNYEFHLDSQGRVY
-467 WYWEIQGAG
+467 WYWA
-476 YHVLTSTKSIP
+476 TSNNNANSLRTTQSIP
-487 KNKWSHITIRYDRNR
+487 LNTWSHITIRYDRNL
-502 SNQRQA
+502 SGNQRQR
-508 IFINGQLDSS
+508 IYINGVAVAS
-518 NNIFGRLRTNNLPLQ
+518 NNDSRALRTNTLNLE
-533 IGQDQN
+533 IGRDFN
-539 FSGRAF
+539 FDSRSFNGR
-545 DGFIDEVQIFSQ
+545 IDEVTIYGS
-557 ALSNA
+557 ALTDE
-562 QILQLYRQRHLCGGH
+562 QILSLYNQRHSCGGD

-588 SELGQDWVAFK
+588 PNLEQDWVPFT
-599 SIGNFTPRI
+599 SSGNFTPR
-608 VDNRLRL
+608 VVSNRLRL

-959 FIVDVPNA
+959 FVVDVPNA

-1001 FWSEYLNPTANN
+1001 FWSDYLEPSSGS
-1013 SGFQSVTVGVN
+1013 SGFKVLPVVVN
-1024 GTPIGQSANNAT
+1024 GTNVGQSANNAQPINLT
-1036 SISLNFNQNG
+1036 FDQNG
-1046 EASFPISYREV
+1046 TAAFTVSYREAGNV
-1057 GSLALHARFTGSGDE
+1057 ALNARFTGSGDE
-1072 QDLLLEGQDSFIRVP
+1072 QDLLLEGQASFIRVP
-1087 KALVLSAKSF
+1087 KALVLNAKSF
-1097 YDSDG
+1097 YNSDG
-1102 KCAAA
+1102 QCPAAN
-1107 DMSCNVFARADENF
+1107 MSCNVFARADENF

-1156 LVQPSA
+1156 LVQPST

-1173 THLLGGT
+1173 THLQGGT

-1213 PIAVTSTGSIGRFI
+1213 PIDVVSTGPIGRFI

-1299 DAANDLSIVF
+1299 DAANNLSIVF

-1378 TFSHIDGAMPLYWG
+1378 TFPPIDGAMPLYWG

-1423 TIEDSCTALPAITGF
+1423 TIEDSCTALPAISGF

-1471 NSGKRAIRFSAPG
+1471 NSGQRAIRFSAPG
-1484 AGARGVI
+1484 AGALGVI

>member
-1 MSRIALAL
+1 M
-9 LVLLASFPSDA
+9 
-20 RDYQLSATNADLPT
+20 T
-34 CSSNNWQQGISG
+34 
-46 GIRTYHCVNGSVSL
+46 
-60 SSGDNITATSQA
+60 
-72 ILSAD
+72 
-77 AGFSF
+77 
-82 AGSNIIGSSTTV
+82 
-94 VDLVSSSGSTTWQE
+94 
-108 SNNRLFGNYRA
+108 
-119 ADTPVTLNNVDVQGA
+119 
-134 ITTGGAITIQSGSVS
+134 
-149 GDVRS
+149 
-154 NNHGIRLKN
+154 
-163 TNVQGAVFANGDIVV
+163 
-178 DGSSVSGSIETPNNA
+178 SGSISGSNRFNASNSTLGSLSNPISVTTNSNDITINN
-193 LTIIDST
+193 ST
-200 ITGNLTANGDI
+200 
-211 IVTRSDVSGNITTP
+211 VY
-225 NNALMVTDSTIKGSL
+225 GSL
-240 TANGDIIVTRSDV
+240 TVNNPGGVV
-253 SGNITTPNNSVT
+253 QVNNS
-265 ITGAN
+265 
-270 VVGSVSANGNVV
+270 
-282 IDNTSV
+282 SV
-288 TGNLTSTSNQVTLNN
+288 TGSCLPRSNPL
-303 ASYVLGDVTAG
+303 
-314 KPNWGVVNIN
+314 
-324 GGSVVEGNCLYN
+324 
-336 TVPANACGASVLPSA
+336 NACSPAPIAVYQLDEAQWNGQVGQVKNSVS
-351 VALYHLEEQVW
+351 
-362 DGRANE
+362 DT
-368 VLDASGNS
+368 
-376 LHGRAVNG
+376 LHGRAING
-384 AVTAIATPALPT
+384 ATTNNTAPALPVD
-396 LNNLGTCGYGVFNKS
+396 LNNMGTCGYGVFIGNQ
-411 SNQYLEIPDSPLLDF
+411 NQYVDIPHNQQLSF
-426 EQTLTISTWVYP
+426 SERLTVSAWVYP
-438 KDYPNSGLM
+438 VSRPTGDGLHTIVAKD
-447 SIVSK
+447 
-452 DGNYEFHLDSSGRVY
+452 DNYEFHLDSQGRVY
-467 WYWEIQGAG
+467 WYWA
-476 YHVLTSTKSIP
+476 TSNNNANSLRTTQSIP
-487 KNKWSHITIRYDRNR
+487 LNTWSHITIRYDRNL
-502 SNQRQA
+502 SGNQRQR
-508 IFINGQLDSS
+508 IYINGVAVAS
-518 NNIFGRLRTNNLPLQ
+518 NNDSRALRTNTLNLE
-533 IGQDQN
+533 IGRDFN
-539 FSGRAF
+539 FDSRSFNGR
-545 DGFIDEVQIFSQ
+545 IDEVTIYGS
-557 ALSNA
+557 ALTDE
-562 QILQLYRQRHLCGGH
+562 QILSLYNQRHSCGGD

-588 SELGQDWVAFK
+588 PNLEQDWVPFT
-599 SIGNFTPRI
+599 SSGNFTPR
-608 VDNRLRL
+608 VVSNRLRL

-954 FLDSG
+954 FADSG

-1001 FWSEYLNPTANN
+1001 FWSDYLEPSSGS
-1013 SGFQSVTVGVN
+1013 SGFKVLPVVVN
-1024 GTPIGQSANNAT
+1024 GTNVGQSANNAQPINLT
-1036 SISLNFNQNG
+1036 FDQNG
-1046 EASFPISYREV
+1046 TAAFTVSYREAGNV
-1057 GSLALHARFTGSGDE
+1057 ALNARFTGSGDE

-1191 VFDFSLVAPTHYLG
+1191 VFEFSLVAPTHYLG

-1227 PAYFDVSPMTVTLA
+1227 PAYFSVSPMSNVTLD
-1241 AACSTG
+1241 AACKTG
-1247 GQPFTYLGQPF
+1247 NAFSYLGQPF
-1258 SYANN
+1258 EYSNS
-1263 PGLYLQPKSGSGSDT
+1263 PGLYLQPKSANNADT
-1278 LNYLIGDWWR
+1278 QNYLIDPWWR
-1288 YENSWTERDYS
+1288 YNNQWNGRTYS
-1299 DAANDLSIVF
+1299 DSANGVNLGFDNLQTSPISRQALNNSGIVL
-1309 TNQLDEPVTRQTAS
+1309 N
-1323 TSGVILDGERLS
+1323 GERVW

-1346 NAAFNLTLS
+1346 NSAFDLTLN
-1355 ASDLTDQDGV
+1355 ASNLTDQDGV
-1365 CYRPNASPLCSGY
+1365 CYQQNASSPCLGY

-1471 NSGKRAIRFSAPG
+1471 NSGQRAIRFSAPG

-1509 DGDGNFD
+1509 DGDNNFD

>member
-1 MSRIALAL
+1 MINYKWLIGLILFSST
-9 LVLLASFPSDA
+9 V
-20 RDYQLSATNADLPT
+20 SAQQYNL
-34 CSSNNWQQGISG
+34 SNNQYPPCNTSWQKSG
-46 GIRTYHCVNGSVSL
+46 NTYTCTGDGKVTLNNGDVIIANIESTLVANNGFELRGNVIGSQTNRINL
-60 SSGDNITATSQA
+60 QANYGHIQTVTTQTSIMYGNITAT
-72 ILSAD
+72 
-77 AGFSF
+77 
-82 AGSNIIGSSTTV
+82 GSNI
-94 VDLVSSSGSTTWQE
+94 DLSYLS
-108 SNNRLFGNYRA
+108 LFGNI
-119 ADTPVTLNNVDVQGA
+119 TSGGVITLNSGVVEGNVISLNKSVNINNVNFSGDIRGNDAVN
-134 ITTGGAITIQSGSVS
+134 ITGGTY
-149 GDVRS
+149 
-154 NNHGIRLKN
+154 
-163 TNVQGAVFANGDIVV
+163 
-178 DGSSVSGSIETPNNA
+178 
-193 LTIIDST
+193 
-200 ITGNLTANGDI
+200 
-211 IVTRSDVSGNITTP
+211 SGNITMSA
-225 NNALMVTDSTIKGSL
+225 NNPVTFNSVTMTSGSISGSNRFNASNSTLGSLSNPISVTTNSNDITINNSTVYGSL
-240 TANGDIIVTRSDV
+240 TV
-253 SGNITTPNNSVT
+253 NNS
-265 ITGAN
+265 GG
-270 VVGSVSANGNVV
+270 VVQVNNS
-282 IDNTSV
+282 SV
-288 TGNLTSTSNQVTLNN
+288 TGSCLPRSNPL
-303 ASYVLGDVTAG
+303 
-314 KPNWGVVNIN
+314 
-324 GGSVVEGNCLYN
+324 
-336 TVPANACGASVLPSA
+336 NACSPAPIAVYQLDEAQWNGQAGQVKNSVS
-351 VALYHLEEQVW
+351 
-362 DGRANE
+362 DT
-368 VLDASGNS
+368 
-376 LHGRAVNG
+376 LHGRAING
-384 AVTAIATPALPT
+384 ATTNNTAPALPVD
-396 LNNLGTCGYGVFNKS
+396 LNNMGTCGYGVFIGNQ
-411 SNQYLEIPDSPLLDF
+411 NQYVDIPHNQQLSF
-426 EQTLTISTWVYP
+426 SERLTVSAWVYP
-438 KDYPNSGLM
+438 VSRPTGDGLHTIVAKD
-447 SIVSK
+447 
-452 DGNYEFHLDSSGRVY
+452 DNYEFHLDSQGRVY
-467 WYWEIQGAG
+467 WYWA
-476 YHVLTSTKSIP
+476 TSNNNANSLRTTQSIP
-487 KNKWSHITIRYDRNR
+487 LNTWSHITIRYDRNL
-502 SNQRQA
+502 SGNQRQR
-508 IFINGQLDSS
+508 IYINGVAVAS
-518 NNIFGRLRTNNLPLQ
+518 NNDSRALRTNTLNLE
-533 IGQDQN
+533 IGRDFN
-539 FSGRAF
+539 FDSRSFNGR
-545 DGFIDEVQIFSQ
+545 IDEVTIYGS
-557 ALSNA
+557 ALTDE
-562 QILQLYRQRHLCGGH
+562 QILSLYNQRHSCGGE

-588 SELGQDWVAFK
+588 PNLEQDWVPFT
-599 SIGNFTPRI
+599 SSGNFTPR
-608 VDNRLRL
+608 VVSNRLRL

-897 GSTLTLNNGIGLTQ
+897 GPTLTLNNGIGLTQ

-943 SDFSANNCTVN
+943 SDFSVNNCTVN

-959 FIVDVPNA
+959 FVVDVPNA

-1001 FWSEYLNPTANN
+1001 FWSDYLEPSSGS
-1013 SGFQSVTVGVN
+1013 SGFKVLPVVVN
-1024 GTPIGQSANNAT
+1024 GTNVGQSANNAQPINLT
-1036 SISLNFNQNG
+1036 FDQNG
-1046 EASFPISYREV
+1046 TAAFTVSYREAGNV
-1057 GSLALHARFTGSGDE
+1057 ALNARFTGSGDE
-1072 QDLLLEGQDSFIRVP
+1072 QDLLLEGQASFIRVP
-1087 KALVLSAKSF
+1087 KALVLNAKSF
-1097 YDSDG
+1097 YNSDG
-1102 KCAAA
+1102 QCPAAN
-1107 DMSCNVFARADENF
+1107 MSCNVFARADENF

-1133 PVDASDDLTIHNYQQ
+1133 PADASDDLTIHNYQQ

-1180 TTVAQKVSEVG
+1180 TTVEQKVSEVG

-1227 PAYFDVSPMTVTLA
+1227 PAYFSVSPMSNVTLD
-1241 AACSTG
+1241 AACKTG
-1247 GQPFTYLGQPF
+1247 NAFSYLGQPF
-1258 SYANN
+1258 EYSNS
-1263 PGLYLQPKSGSGSDT
+1263 PGLYLQPKSANNADT
-1278 LNYLIGDWWR
+1278 QNYLIDPWWR
-1288 YENSWTERDYS
+1288 YNNQWNGRTYS
-1299 DAANDLSIVF
+1299 DSANGVNLGFDNLQTSPISRQALNNSGIVL
-1309 TNQLDEPVTRQTAS
+1309 N
-1323 TSGVILDGERLS
+1323 GERVW

-1346 NAAFNLTLS
+1346 NSAFDLTLNASNLT
-1355 ASDLTDQDGV
+1355 DLDGV
-1365 CYRPNASPLCSGY
+1365 CYRLDATSPCLGFV
-1378 TFSHIDGAMPLYWG
+1378 FSNIDQTMSLYWG

-1405 ALEQPIYVEHF
+1405 ALEQPMYVEHF

-1471 NSGKRAIRFSAPG
+1471 NSGQRAIRFSAPG

-1509 DGDGNFD
+1509 DGDNNFD

>member
-1 MSRIALAL
+1 MINYKWLIGLILFSST
-9 LVLLASFPSDA
+9 V
-20 RDYQLSATNADLPT
+20 SAQQYNL
-34 CSSNNWQQGISG
+34 SNNQYPPCNTSWQKSG
-46 GIRTYHCVNGSVSL
+46 NTYTCTGDGKVTLNNGDVIIANIESTLVANNGFELRGNVIGSQTNRINL
-60 SSGDNITATSQA
+60 QANYGHIQTVTTQTSIMYGNITAT
-72 ILSAD
+72 
-77 AGFSF
+77 
-82 AGSNIIGSSTTV
+82 GSNI
-94 VDLVSSSGSTTWQE
+94 DLSYLS
-108 SNNRLFGNYRA
+108 LFGNI
-119 ADTPVTLNNVDVQGA
+119 TSGGVITLNSGVVEGNVISLNKSVNINNVNFSGDIRGNDAVN
-134 ITTGGAITIQSGSVS
+134 ITGGTY
-149 GDVRS
+149 
-154 NNHGIRLKN
+154 
-163 TNVQGAVFANGDIVV
+163 
-178 DGSSVSGSIETPNNA
+178 
-193 LTIIDST
+193 
-200 ITGNLTANGDI
+200 
-211 IVTRSDVSGNITTP
+211 SGNITMSA
-225 NNALMVTDSTIKGSL
+225 NNPVTFNSVTMTSGSISGSNRFNASNSTLGSLSNPISVTTNSNDITINNSTVYGSL
-240 TANGDIIVTRSDV
+240 TVNNPGGVV
-253 SGNITTPNNSVT
+253 QVNNS
-265 ITGAN
+265 
-270 VVGSVSANGNVV
+270 
-282 IDNTSV
+282 SV
-288 TGNLTSTSNQVTLNN
+288 TGSCLPRSNPL
-303 ASYVLGDVTAG
+303 
-314 KPNWGVVNIN
+314 
-324 GGSVVEGNCLYN
+324 
-336 TVPANACGASVLPSA
+336 NACSPAPIAVYQLDEAQWNGQVGQVKNSVS
-351 VALYHLEEQVW
+351 
-362 DGRANE
+362 DT
-368 VLDASGNS
+368 
-376 LHGRAVNG
+376 LHGRAING
-384 AVTAIATPALPT
+384 ATTNNTAPALPVD
-396 LNNLGTCGYGVFNKS
+396 LNNMGTCGYGVFIGNQ
-411 SNQYLEIPDSPLLDF
+411 NQYVDIPHNQQLSF
-426 EQTLTISTWVYP
+426 SERLTVSAWVYP
-438 KDYPNSGLM
+438 VSRPTGDGLHTIVAKD
-447 SIVSK
+447 
-452 DGNYEFHLDSSGRVY
+452 DNYEFHLDSQGRVY
-467 WYWEIQGAG
+467 WYWA
-476 YHVLTSTKSIP
+476 TSNNNANSLRTTQSIP
-487 KNKWSHITIRYDRNR
+487 LNTWSHITIRYDRNL
-502 SNQRQA
+502 SGNQRQR
-508 IFINGQLDSS
+508 IYINGVAVAS
-518 NNIFGRLRTNNLPLQ
+518 NNDSRALRTNTLNLE
-533 IGQDQN
+533 IGRDFN
-539 FSGRAF
+539 FDSRSFNGR
-545 DGFIDEVQIFSQ
+545 IDEVTIYGS
-557 ALSNA
+557 ALTDE
-562 QILQLYRQRHLCGGH
+562 QILSLYNQRHSCGGD

-588 SELGQDWVAFK
+588 PNLEQDWVPFT
-599 SIGNFTPRI
+599 SSGNFTPR
-608 VDNRLRL
+608 VVSNRLRL

-897 GSTLTLNNGIGLTQ
+897 GPTLTLNNGIGLTQ

-959 FIVDVPNA
+959 FVVDVPNA

-1001 FWSEYLNPTANN
+1001 FWSDYLEPSSGS
-1013 SGFQSVTVGVN
+1013 SGFKVLPVVVN
-1024 GTPIGQSANNAT
+1024 GTNVGQSANNAQPINLT
-1036 SISLNFNQNG
+1036 FDQNG
-1046 EASFPISYREV
+1046 TAAFTVSYREAGNV
-1057 GSLALHARFTGSGDE
+1057 ALNARFTGSGDE
-1072 QDLLLEGQDSFIRVP
+1072 QDLLLEGQASFIRVP
-1087 KALVLSAKSF
+1087 KALVLNAKSF
-1097 YDSDG
+1097 YNSDG
-1102 KCAAA
+1102 QCPAAN
-1107 DMSCNVFARADENF
+1107 MSCNVFARADENF

-1133 PVDASDDLTIHNYQQ
+1133 PADASDDLTIHNYQQ

-1162 GQSGVL
+1162 GQLGVL

-1227 PAYFDVSPMTVTLA
+1227 PAYFSVSPMSNVTLD
-1241 AACSTG
+1241 AACKTG
-1247 GQPFTYLGQPF
+1247 NAFSYLGQPF
-1258 SYANN
+1258 EYSNS
-1263 PGLYLQPKSGSGSDT
+1263 PGLYLQPKSANNADT
-1278 LNYLIGDWWR
+1278 QNYLIDPWWR
-1288 YENSWTERDYS
+1288 YNNQWNGRTYS
-1299 DAANDLSIVF
+1299 DSANGVNLGFDNLQTSPISRQALNNSGIVL
-1309 TNQLDEPVTRQTAS
+1309 N
-1323 TSGVILDGERLS
+1323 GERVW

-1346 NAAFNLTLS
+1346 NSAFDLTLN
-1355 ASDLTDQDGV
+1355 ASNLTDQDGV
-1365 CYRPNASPLCSGY
+1365 CYRQNASSPCLGY

-1438 TLQSDPNNNGY
+1438 TLQSDPNDNGY

-1471 NSGKRAIRFSAPG
+1471 NSGQRAIRFSAPG

>member
-1 MSRIALAL
+1 MINYKWLIGLILFSST
-9 LVLLASFPSDA
+9 V
-20 RDYQLSATNADLPT
+20 SAQQYNL
-34 CSSNNWQQGISG
+34 SNNQYPPCNTSWQKSG
-46 GIRTYHCVNGSVSL
+46 NTYTCTGDGKVTLNNGDVIIANIESTLVANNGFELRGNVIGSQINRINL
-60 SSGDNITATSQA
+60 QANYGHIQTITTQTSTMYGNITATS
-72 ILSAD
+72 
-77 AGFSF
+77 
-82 AGSNIIGSSTTV
+82 SNI
-94 VDLVSSSGSTTWQE
+94 DLSYLS
-108 SNNRLFGNYRA
+108 LFGNI
-119 ADTPVTLNNVDVQGA
+119 TSGGVITLNSGVVEGNVISLNKSVNINNVNFSGDIRGNDAVN
-134 ITTGGAITIQSGSVS
+134 ITGGTY
-149 GDVRS
+149 
-154 NNHGIRLKN
+154 
-163 TNVQGAVFANGDIVV
+163 
-178 DGSSVSGSIETPNNA
+178 
-193 LTIIDST
+193 
-200 ITGNLTANGDI
+200 
-211 IVTRSDVSGNITTP
+211 SGNITMSA
-225 NNALMVTDSTIKGSL
+225 NNPVTFNSVTMTSGSISGSNRFNASNSTLGSLSNPISVTTNSNDITINNSTVYGSL
-240 TANGDIIVTRSDV
+240 TV
-253 SGNITTPNNSVT
+253 NNS
-265 ITGAN
+265 GG
-270 VVGSVSANGNVV
+270 VVQVNNS
-282 IDNTSV
+282 SV
-288 TGNLTSTSNQVTLNN
+288 TGSCLPRSNPL
-303 ASYVLGDVTAG
+303 
-314 KPNWGVVNIN
+314 
-324 GGSVVEGNCLYN
+324 
-336 TVPANACGASVLPSA
+336 NACSPAPIAVYQLDEAQWNGQAGQVKNSVS
-351 VALYHLEEQVW
+351 
-362 DGRANE
+362 DT
-368 VLDASGNS
+368 
-376 LHGRAVNG
+376 LHGRAING
-384 AVTAIATPALPT
+384 ATTNNTAPALPVD
-396 LNNLGTCGYGVFNKS
+396 LNNMGTCGYGVFIGNQ
-411 SNQYLEIPDSPLLDF
+411 NQYVDIPHNQQLSF
-426 EQTLTISTWVYP
+426 SERLTVSAWVYP
-438 KDYPNSGLM
+438 VSRPTGDGLHTIVAKD
-447 SIVSK
+447 
-452 DGNYEFHLDSSGRVY
+452 DNYEFHLDSQGRVY
-467 WYWEIQGAG
+467 WYWA
-476 YHVLTSTKSIP
+476 TSNNNANSLRTTQSIP
-487 KNKWSHITIRYDRNR
+487 LNTWSHITIRYDRNL
-502 SNQRQA
+502 SGNQRQR
-508 IFINGQLDSS
+508 IYINGVAVAS
-518 NNIFGRLRTNNLPLQ
+518 NNDSRALRTNTLNLE
-533 IGQDQN
+533 IGRDFN
-539 FSGRAF
+539 FDSRSFNGR
-545 DGFIDEVQIFSQ
+545 IDEVTIYGS
-557 ALSNA
+557 ALTDE
-562 QILQLYRQRHLCGGH
+562 QILSLYNQRHSCGGE

-588 SELGQDWVAFK
+588 PNLEQDWVPFT
-599 SIGNFTPRI
+599 SSGNFTPR
-608 VDNRLRL
+608 VVSNRLRL

-835 RPVGAQI
+835 RPVGAQV

-897 GSTLTLNNGIGLTQ
+897 GPTLTLNNGIGLTQ

-943 SDFSANNCTVN
+943 SDFSVNNCTVN
-954 FLDSG
+954 FADSG

-1001 FWSEYLNPTANN
+1001 FWSDYLEPSSGS
-1013 SGFQSVTVGVN
+1013 SGFKVLPVVVN
-1024 GTPIGQSANNAT
+1024 GTNVGQSANNAQPINLT
-1036 SISLNFNQNG
+1036 FDQNG
-1046 EASFPISYREV
+1046 TAAFTVSYREAGNV
-1057 GSLALHARFTGSGDE
+1057 ALNARFTGSGDE

-1156 LVQPSA
+1156 LVQPST

-1227 PAYFDVSPMTVTLA
+1227 PAYFSVSPMSNVTLD
-1241 AACSTG
+1241 AACKISNA
-1247 GQPFTYLGQPF
+1247 FSYLGQPF
-1258 SYANN
+1258 EYSNS
-1263 PGLYLQPKSGSGSDT
+1263 PGLYLQPKSANNADT
-1278 LNYLIGDWWR
+1278 QNYLIDPWWR
-1288 YENSWTERDYS
+1288 YNNQWDGRTYS
-1299 DAANDLSIVF
+1299 DAANGVSLDFDNLQTSPISRQASNNSGIVL
-1309 TNQLDEPVTRQTAS
+1309 N
-1323 TSGVILDGERLS
+1323 GERVW

-1346 NAAFNLTLS
+1346 NAAFDLTLNASNLT
-1355 ASDLTDQDGV
+1355 DLDGV
-1365 CYRPNASPLCSGY
+1365 CYRLDATSPCLGFV
-1378 TFSHIDGAMPLYWG
+1378 FSNIDQTMSLYWG

-1405 ALEQPIYVEHF
+1405 ALEQPMYVEHF

-1423 TIEDSCTALPAITGF
+1423 TIEDSCTALPAISGF

-1471 NSGKRAIRFSAPG
+1471 NSGQRAIRFSAPG

-1509 DGDGNFD
+1509 DGDNNFD

>member
-1 MSRIALAL
+1 M
-9 LVLLASFPSDA
+9 
-20 RDYQLSATNADLPT
+20 T
-34 CSSNNWQQGISG
+34 
-46 GIRTYHCVNGSVSL
+46 
-60 SSGDNITATSQA
+60 
-72 ILSAD
+72 
-77 AGFSF
+77 
-82 AGSNIIGSSTTV
+82 
-94 VDLVSSSGSTTWQE
+94 
-108 SNNRLFGNYRA
+108 
-119 ADTPVTLNNVDVQGA
+119 
-134 ITTGGAITIQSGSVS
+134 
-149 GDVRS
+149 
-154 NNHGIRLKN
+154 
-163 TNVQGAVFANGDIVV
+163 
-178 DGSSVSGSIETPNNA
+178 SGSISGSNRFNASNSTLGSLSNPISVTTNSNDITINN
-193 LTIIDST
+193 ST
-200 ITGNLTANGDI
+200 
-211 IVTRSDVSGNITTP
+211 VY
-225 NNALMVTDSTIKGSL
+225 GSL
-240 TANGDIIVTRSDV
+240 TV
-253 SGNITTPNNSVT
+253 NNS
-265 ITGAN
+265 GG
-270 VVGSVSANGNVV
+270 VVQVNNS
-282 IDNTSV
+282 SV
-288 TGNLTSTSNQVTLNN
+288 TGSCLPRSNPL
-303 ASYVLGDVTAG
+303 
-314 KPNWGVVNIN
+314 
-324 GGSVVEGNCLYN
+324 
-336 TVPANACGASVLPSA
+336 NACSPAPIAVYQLDEAQWNGQVGQVKNSVS
-351 VALYHLEEQVW
+351 
-362 DGRANE
+362 DT
-368 VLDASGNS
+368 
-376 LHGRAVNG
+376 LHGRAING
-384 AVTAIATPALPT
+384 ATTNNTAPALPVD
-396 LNNLGTCGYGVFNKS
+396 LNNMGTCGYGVFIGNQ
-411 SNQYLEIPDSPLLDF
+411 NQYVDIPHNQQLSF
-426 EQTLTISTWVYP
+426 SERLTVSAWVYP
-438 KDYPNSGLM
+438 VSRPTGDGLHTIVAKD
-447 SIVSK
+447 
-452 DGNYEFHLDSSGRVY
+452 DNYEFHLDSQGRVY
-467 WYWEIQGAG
+467 WYWA
-476 YHVLTSTKSIP
+476 TSNNNANSLRTTQSIP
-487 KNKWSHITIRYDRNR
+487 LNTWSHITIRYDRNL
-502 SNQRQA
+502 SGNQRQR
-508 IFINGQLDSS
+508 IYINGVAVAS
-518 NNIFGRLRTNNLPLQ
+518 NNDSRALRTNTLNLE
-533 IGQDQN
+533 IGRDFN
-539 FSGRAF
+539 FDSRSFNGR
-545 DGFIDEVQIFSQ
+545 IDEVTIYGS
-557 ALSNA
+557 ALTDE
-562 QILQLYRQRHLCGGH
+562 QILSLYNQRHSCGGD

-588 SELGQDWVAFK
+588 PNLEQDWVPFT
-599 SIGNFTPRI
+599 SSGNFTPR
-608 VDNRLRL
+608 VVSNRLRL

-897 GSTLTLNNGIGLTQ
+897 GPTLTLNNGIGLTQ

-959 FIVDVPNA
+959 FVVDVPNA

-1001 FWSEYLNPTANN
+1001 FWSDYLEPSSGS
-1013 SGFQSVTVGVN
+1013 SGFKVLPVVVN
-1024 GTPIGQSANNAT
+1024 GTNVGQSANNAQPINLT
-1036 SISLNFNQNG
+1036 FDQNG
-1046 EASFPISYREV
+1046 TAAFTVSYREAGNV
-1057 GSLALHARFTGSGDE
+1057 ALNARFTGSGDE
-1072 QDLLLEGQDSFIRVP
+1072 QDLLLEGQASFIRVP
-1087 KALVLSAKSF
+1087 KALVLNAKSF
-1097 YDSDG
+1097 YNSDG
-1102 KCAAA
+1102 QCPAAN
-1107 DMSCNVFARADENF
+1107 MSCNVFARADENF

-1156 LVQPSA
+1156 LVQPST

-1173 THLLGGT
+1173 THLQGGT

-1213 PIAVTSTGSIGRFI
+1213 PIDVVSTGPIGRFI

-1299 DAANDLSIVF
+1299 DAANNLSIVF

-1365 CYRPNASPLCSGY
+1365 CYRQNASSPCLGY

-1471 NSGKRAIRFSAPG
+1471 NSGQRAIRFSAPG

-1509 DGDGNFD
+1509 DGDNNFD

>member
-1 MSRIALAL
+1 MINYKWLIGLILFSST
-9 LVLLASFPSDA
+9 V
-20 RDYQLSATNADLPT
+20 SAQQYNL
-34 CSSNNWQQGISG
+34 SNNQYPPCNTSWQKSG
-46 GIRTYHCVNGSVSL
+46 NTYTCTGDGKVTLNNGDVIIANIESTLVANNGFELRGNVIGSQTNRINL
-60 SSGDNITATSQA
+60 QANYGHIQTVTTQTSTMYGNITATS
-72 ILSAD
+72 
-77 AGFSF
+77 
-82 AGSNIIGSSTTV
+82 SNI
-94 VDLVSSSGSTTWQE
+94 DLSYLS
-108 SNNRLFGNYRA
+108 LFGNI
-119 ADTPVTLNNVDVQGA
+119 TSGGVITLNSGVVEGNVISLNKSVNINNVNFSGDIRGNDAVN
-134 ITTGGAITIQSGSVS
+134 ITGGTY
-149 GDVRS
+149 
-154 NNHGIRLKN
+154 
-163 TNVQGAVFANGDIVV
+163 
-178 DGSSVSGSIETPNNA
+178 
-193 LTIIDST
+193 
-200 ITGNLTANGDI
+200 
-211 IVTRSDVSGNITTP
+211 SGNITMSA
-225 NNALMVTDSTIKGSL
+225 NNPVTFNSVTMTSGSISGSNRFNASNSTLGSLSNPISVTTNSNDITINNSTVYGSL
-240 TANGDIIVTRSDV
+240 TVNNPGGVV
-253 SGNITTPNNSVT
+253 QVNNS
-265 ITGAN
+265 
-270 VVGSVSANGNVV
+270 
-282 IDNTSV
+282 SV
-288 TGNLTSTSNQVTLNN
+288 TGSCLPRSNPL
-303 ASYVLGDVTAG
+303 
-314 KPNWGVVNIN
+314 
-324 GGSVVEGNCLYN
+324 
-336 TVPANACGASVLPSA
+336 NACSPAPIAVYQLDEAQWNGQVGQVKNSVS
-351 VALYHLEEQVW
+351 
-362 DGRANE
+362 DT
-368 VLDASGNS
+368 
-376 LHGRAVNG
+376 LHGRAING
-384 AVTAIATPALPT
+384 ATTNNTAPALPVD
-396 LNNLGTCGYGVFNKS
+396 LNNMGTCGYGVFIGNQ
-411 SNQYLEIPDSPLLDF
+411 NQYVDIPHNQQLSF
-426 EQTLTISTWVYP
+426 SERLTVSAWVYP
-438 KDYPNSGLM
+438 VSRPTGDGLHTIVAKD
-447 SIVSK
+447 
-452 DGNYEFHLDSSGRVY
+452 DNYEFHLDSQGRVY
-467 WYWEIQGAG
+467 WYWA
-476 YHVLTSTKSIP
+476 TSNNNANSLRTTQSIP
-487 KNKWSHITIRYDRNR
+487 LNTWSHITIRYDRNL
-502 SNQRQA
+502 SGNQRQR
-508 IFINGQLDSS
+508 IYINGVAVAS
-518 NNIFGRLRTNNLPLQ
+518 NNDSRALRTNTLNLE
-533 IGQDQN
+533 IGRDFN
-539 FSGRAF
+539 FDSRSFNGR
-545 DGFIDEVQIFSQ
+545 IDEVTIYGS
-557 ALSNA
+557 ALTDE
-562 QILQLYRQRHLCGGH
+562 QILSLYNQRHSCGGD

-588 SELGQDWVAFK
+588 PNLEQDWVPFT
-599 SIGNFTPRI
+599 SSGNFTPR
-608 VDNRLRL
+608 VVSNRLRL

-700 IGLDEWGNFA
+700 IGLDEWGNFS

-959 FIVDVPNA
+959 FVVDVPNA

-1001 FWSEYLNPTANN
+1001 FWSDYLEPSSGS
-1013 SGFQSVTVGVN
+1013 SGFKVLPVVVN
-1024 GTPIGQSANNAT
+1024 GTNVGQSANNAQPINLT
-1036 SISLNFNQNG
+1036 FDQNG
-1046 EASFPISYREV
+1046 TAAFTVSYREAGNV
-1057 GSLALHARFTGSGDE
+1057 ALNARFTGSGDE
-1072 QDLLLEGQDSFIRVP
+1072 QDLLLEGQASFIRVP
-1087 KALVLSAKSF
+1087 KALVLNAKSF
-1097 YDSDG
+1097 YNSDG
-1102 KCAAA
+1102 QCPAAN
-1107 DMSCNVFARADENF
+1107 MSCNVFARADENF

-1156 LVQPSA
+1156 LVQPST

-1173 THLLGGT
+1173 THLQGGT

-1213 PIAVTSTGSIGRFI
+1213 PIDVVSTGPIGRFI

-1299 DAANDLSIVF
+1299 DAANNLSIVF

-1378 TFSHIDGAMPLYWG
+1378 TFPPIDGAMPLYWG

-1423 TIEDSCTALPAITGF
+1423 TIEDSCTALPAISGF

-1471 NSGKRAIRFSAPG
+1471 NSGQRAIRFSAPG
-1484 AGARGVI
+1484 AGALGVI

>member
-1 MSRIALAL
+1 MS
-9 LVLLASFPSDA
+9 VT
-20 RDYQLSATNADLPT
+20 TN
-34 CSSNNWQQGISG
+34 SN
-46 GIRTYHCVNGSVSL
+46 
-60 SSGDNITATSQA
+60 D
-72 ILSAD
+72 
-77 AGFSF
+77 
-82 AGSNIIGSSTTV
+82 
-94 VDLVSSSGSTTWQE
+94 
-108 SNNRLFGNYRA
+108 
-119 ADTPVTLNNVDVQGA
+119 
-134 ITTGGAITIQSGSVS
+134 ITI
-149 GDVRS
+149 
-154 NNHGIRLKN
+154 NN
-163 TNVQGAVFANGDIVV
+163 
-178 DGSSVSGSIETPNNA
+178 
-193 LTIIDST
+193 ST
-200 ITGNLTANGDI
+200 
-211 IVTRSDVSGNITTP
+211 VY
-225 NNALMVTDSTIKGSL
+225 GSL
-240 TANGDIIVTRSDV
+240 TVNNPGGVV
-253 SGNITTPNNSVT
+253 QVNNS
-265 ITGAN
+265 
-270 VVGSVSANGNVV
+270 
-282 IDNTSV
+282 SV
-288 TGNLTSTSNQVTLNN
+288 TGSCLPRSNPL
-303 ASYVLGDVTAG
+303 
-314 KPNWGVVNIN
+314 
-324 GGSVVEGNCLYN
+324 
-336 TVPANACGASVLPSA
+336 NACSPAPIAVYQLDEAQWNGQVGQVKNSVS
-351 VALYHLEEQVW
+351 
-362 DGRANE
+362 DT
-368 VLDASGNS
+368 
-376 LHGRAVNG
+376 LHGRAING
-384 AVTAIATPALPT
+384 ATTNNTAPALPVD
-396 LNNLGTCGYGVFNKS
+396 LNNMGTCGYGVFIGNQ
-411 SNQYLEIPDSPLLDF
+411 NQYVDIPHNQQLSF
-426 EQTLTISTWVYP
+426 SERLTVSAWVYP
-438 KDYPNSGLM
+438 VSRPTGDGLHTIVAKD
-447 SIVSK
+447 
-452 DGNYEFHLDSSGRVY
+452 DNYEFHLDSQGRVY
-467 WYWEIQGAG
+467 WYWA
-476 YHVLTSTKSIP
+476 TSNNNANSLRTTQSIP
-487 KNKWSHITIRYDRNR
+487 LNTWSHITIRYDRNL
-502 SNQRQA
+502 SGNQRQR
-508 IFINGQLDSS
+508 IYINGVAVAS
-518 NNIFGRLRTNNLPLQ
+518 NNDSRALRTNTLNLE
-533 IGQDQN
+533 IGRDFN
-539 FSGRAF
+539 FDSRSFNGR
-545 DGFIDEVQIFSQ
+545 IDEVTIYGS
-557 ALSNA
+557 ALTDE
-562 QILQLYRQRHLCGGH
+562 QILSLYNQRHSCGGD

-588 SELGQDWVAFK
+588 PNLEQDWVPFT
-599 SIGNFTPRI
+599 SSGNFTPR
-608 VDNRLRL
+608 VVSNRLRL

-954 FLDSG
+954 FADSG

-1001 FWSEYLNPTANN
+1001 FWSDYLEPSSGS
-1013 SGFQSVTVGVN
+1013 SGFKVLPVVVN
-1024 GTPIGQSANNAT
+1024 GTNVGQSANNAQPINLT
-1036 SISLNFNQNG
+1036 FDQNG
-1046 EASFPISYREV
+1046 TAAFTVSYREAGNV
-1057 GSLALHARFTGSGDE
+1057 ALNARFTGSGDE
-1072 QDLLLEGQDSFIRVP
+1072 QDLLLEGQASFIRVP

-1156 LVQPSA
+1156 LVEPLA
-1162 GQSGVL
+1162 GQPGVL

-1180 TTVAQKVSEVG
+1180 RPVEQKVSEVG

-1205 LDLASANL
+1205 LDLANANL
-1213 PIAVTSTGSIGRFI
+1213 PIDVVSTGPIGRFI

-1378 TFSHIDGAMPLYWG
+1378 TFPPIDGAMPLYWG

-1471 NSGKRAIRFSAPG
+1471 NSGQRAIRFSAPG

>member
-1 MSRIALAL
+1 MINYKWLIGLILFSST
-9 LVLLASFPSDA
+9 V
-20 RDYQLSATNADLPT
+20 SAQQYNL
-34 CSSNNWQQGISG
+34 SNNQYPPCNTSWQKSG
-46 GIRTYHCVNGSVSL
+46 NTYTCTGDGKVTLNNGDVIIANIESTLVANNGFELRGNVIGSQTNRINL
-60 SSGDNITATSQA
+60 QANYGHIQTVTTQTSTIYGNITATS
-72 ILSAD
+72 
-77 AGFSF
+77 
-82 AGSNIIGSSTTV
+82 SNI
-94 VDLVSSSGSTTWQE
+94 DLSYLS
-108 SNNRLFGNYRA
+108 LFGNI
-119 ADTPVTLNNVDVQGA
+119 TSGGVITLNSGVVEGNVISLNKSVNINNVNFSGDIRGNDAVN
-134 ITTGGAITIQSGSVS
+134 ITGGTY
-149 GDVRS
+149 
-154 NNHGIRLKN
+154 
-163 TNVQGAVFANGDIVV
+163 
-178 DGSSVSGSIETPNNA
+178 
-193 LTIIDST
+193 
-200 ITGNLTANGDI
+200 
-211 IVTRSDVSGNITTP
+211 SGNITMSA
-225 NNALMVTDSTIKGSL
+225 NNPVTFNSVTMTSGSISGSNRFNASNSTLGSLSNPISVTTNSNDITINNSTVYGSL
-240 TANGDIIVTRSDV
+240 TVNNPGGVV
-253 SGNITTPNNSVT
+253 QVNNS
-265 ITGAN
+265 
-270 VVGSVSANGNVV
+270 
-282 IDNTSV
+282 SV
-288 TGNLTSTSNQVTLNN
+288 TGSCLPRSNPL
-303 ASYVLGDVTAG
+303 
-314 KPNWGVVNIN
+314 
-324 GGSVVEGNCLYN
+324 
-336 TVPANACGASVLPSA
+336 NACSPAPIAVYQLDEAQWNGQVGQVKNSVS
-351 VALYHLEEQVW
+351 
-362 DGRANE
+362 DT
-368 VLDASGNS
+368 
-376 LHGRAVNG
+376 LHGRAING
-384 AVTAIATPALPT
+384 ATTNNTAPALPVD
-396 LNNLGTCGYGVFNKS
+396 LNNMGTCGYGVFIGNQ
-411 SNQYLEIPDSPLLDF
+411 NQYVDIPHNQQLSF
-426 EQTLTISTWVYP
+426 SERLTVSAWVYP
-438 KDYPNSGLM
+438 VSRPTGDGLHTIVAKD
-447 SIVSK
+447 
-452 DGNYEFHLDSSGRVY
+452 DNYEFHLDSQGRVY
-467 WYWEIQGAG
+467 WYWA
-476 YHVLTSTKSIP
+476 TSNNNANSLRTTQSIP
-487 KNKWSHITIRYDRNR
+487 LNTWSHITIRYDRNL
-502 SNQRQA
+502 SGNQRQR
-508 IFINGQLDSS
+508 IYINGVAVAS
-518 NNIFGRLRTNNLPLQ
+518 NNDSRALRTNTLNLE
-533 IGQDQN
+533 IGRDFN
-539 FSGRAF
+539 FDSRSFNGR
-545 DGFIDEVQIFSQ
+545 IDEVTIYGS
-557 ALSNA
+557 ALTDE
-562 QILQLYRQRHLCGGH
+562 QILSLYNQRHSCGGD

-588 SELGQDWVAFK
+588 PNLEQDWVPFT
-599 SIGNFTPRI
+599 SSGNFTPR
-608 VDNRLRL
+608 VVSNRLRL

-959 FIVDVPNA
+959 FVVDVPNA

-1001 FWSEYLNPTANN
+1001 FWSDYLEPSSGS
-1013 SGFQSVTVGVN
+1013 SGFKVLPVVVN
-1024 GTPIGQSANNAT
+1024 GTNVGQSANNAQPINLT
-1036 SISLNFNQNG
+1036 FDQNG
-1046 EASFPISYREV
+1046 TAAFTVSYREAGNV
-1057 GSLALHARFTGSGDE
+1057 ALNARFTGSGDE
-1072 QDLLLEGQDSFIRVP
+1072 QDLLLEGQASFIRVP
-1087 KALVLSAKSF
+1087 KALVLNAKSF
-1097 YDSDG
+1097 YNSDG
-1102 KCAAA
+1102 QCPAAN
-1107 DMSCNVFARADENF
+1107 MSCNVFARADENF

-1156 LVQPSA
+1156 LVQPST

-1173 THLLGGT
+1173 THLQGGT

-1213 PIAVTSTGSIGRFI
+1213 PIDVVSTGPIGRFI

-1299 DAANDLSIVF
+1299 DAANNLSIVF

-1378 TFSHIDGAMPLYWG
+1378 TFPPIDGAMPLYWG

-1471 NSGKRAIRFSAPG
+1471 NSGQRAIRFSAPG

>member
-1 MSRIALAL
+1 
-9 LVLLASFPSDA
+9 
-20 RDYQLSATNADLPT
+20 
-34 CSSNNWQQGISG
+34 NN
-46 GIRTYHCVNGSVSL
+46 
-60 SSGDNITATSQA
+60 
-72 ILSAD
+72 
-77 AGFSF
+77 
-82 AGSNIIGSSTTV
+82 
-94 VDLVSSSGSTTWQE
+94 
-108 SNNRLFGNYRA
+108 
-119 ADTPVTLNNVDVQGA
+119 
-134 ITTGGAITIQSGSVS
+134 
-149 GDVRS
+149 
-154 NNHGIRLKN
+154 
-163 TNVQGAVFANGDIVV
+163 
-178 DGSSVSGSIETPNNA
+178 SSV
-193 LTIIDST
+193 
-200 ITGNLTANGDI
+200 
-211 IVTRSDVSGNITTP
+211 V
-225 NNALMVTDSTIKGSL
+225 
-240 TANGDIIVTRSDV
+240 
-253 SGNITTPNNSVT
+253 
-265 ITGAN
+265 
-270 VVGSVSANGNVV
+270 
-282 IDNTSV
+282 
-288 TGNLTSTSNQVTLNN
+288 
-303 ASYVLGDVTAG
+303 
-314 KPNWGVVNIN
+314 
-324 GGSVVEGNCLYN
+324 GNCLPSTN
-336 TVPANACGASVLPSA
+336 PLNACSPAPIAVYQLDEAQWNGQVGQVKNSVS
-351 VALYHLEEQVW
+351 
-362 DGRANE
+362 DT
-368 VLDASGNS
+368 
-376 LHGRAVNG
+376 LHGRAING
-384 AVTAIATPALPT
+384 ATTNNTAPALPVD
-396 LNNLGTCGYGVFNKS
+396 LNNMGTCGYGVFIGNQ
-411 SNQYLEIPDSPLLDF
+411 NQYVDIPHNQQLSF
-426 EQTLTISTWVYP
+426 SERLTVSAWVYP
-438 KDYPNSGLM
+438 VSRPTGDGLHTIVAKD
-447 SIVSK
+447 
-452 DGNYEFHLDSSGRVY
+452 DNYEFHLDSQGRVY
-467 WYWEIQGAG
+467 WYWA
-476 YHVLTSTKSIP
+476 TSNNNANSLRTTQSIP
-487 KNKWSHITIRYDRNR
+487 LNTWSHITIRYDRNL
-502 SNQRQA
+502 SGNQRQR
-508 IFINGQLDSS
+508 IYINGVAVAS
-518 NNIFGRLRTNNLPLQ
+518 NNDSRALRTNTLNLE
-533 IGQDQN
+533 IGRDFN
-539 FSGRAF
+539 FDSRSFNGR
-545 DGFIDEVQIFSQ
+545 IDEVTIYGS
-557 ALSNA
+557 ALTDE
-562 QILQLYRQRHLCGGH
+562 QILSLYNQRHSCGGD

-588 SELGQDWVAFK
+588 PNLEQDWVPFT
-599 SIGNFTPRI
+599 SSGNFTPR
-608 VDNRLRL
+608 VVSNRLRL

-897 GSTLTLNNGIGLTQ
+897 GPTLTLNNGIGLTQ

-959 FIVDVPNA
+959 FVVDVPNA

-1001 FWSEYLNPTANN
+1001 FWSDYLEPSIGS
-1013 SGFQSVTVGVN
+1013 SGFKVLPVVVN
-1024 GTPIGQSANNAT
+1024 GTNVGQSANNAQP
-1036 SISLNFNQNG
+1036 INLIFDQNG
-1046 EASFPISYREV
+1046 TAAFTVSYREAGNV
-1057 GSLALHARFTGSGDE
+1057 ALNARFTGSGDE
-1072 QDLLLEGQDSFIRVP
+1072 QDLLLEGQASFIRVP
-1087 KALVLSAKSF
+1087 KALVLNAKSF
-1097 YDSDG
+1097 YKSDG
-1102 KCAAA
+1102 QCPAAN
-1107 DMSCNVFARADENF
+1107 MSCNVFARADENF

-1156 LVQPSA
+1156 LVQPST

-1173 THLLGGT
+1173 THLQGGT

-1213 PIAVTSTGSIGRFI
+1213 PIDVVSTGPIGRFI

-1378 TFSHIDGAMPLYWG
+1378 TFPPIDGAMPLYWG

-1471 NSGKRAIRFSAPG
+1471 NSGQRAIRFSAPG

>member
-1 MSRIALAL
+1 MINYKWLIGLILFSST
-9 LVLLASFPSDA
+9 V
-20 RDYQLSATNADLPT
+20 SAQQYNL
-34 CSSNNWQQGISG
+34 SNNQYPPCNTSWQKSG
-46 GIRTYHCVNGSVSL
+46 NTYTCTGDGKVTLNNGDVIIANIESTLVANNGFELRGNVIGSQTNRINL
-60 SSGDNITATSQA
+60 QANYGHIQTVTTQTSTMYGNITATS
-72 ILSAD
+72 
-77 AGFSF
+77 
-82 AGSNIIGSSTTV
+82 SNI
-94 VDLVSSSGSTTWQE
+94 DLSYLS
-108 SNNRLFGNYRA
+108 LFGNI
-119 ADTPVTLNNVDVQGA
+119 TSGGVITLNSGVVEGNVISLNKSVNINNVNFSGDIRGNDAVN
-134 ITTGGAITIQSGSVS
+134 ITGGTY
-149 GDVRS
+149 
-154 NNHGIRLKN
+154 
-163 TNVQGAVFANGDIVV
+163 
-178 DGSSVSGSIETPNNA
+178 
-193 LTIIDST
+193 
-200 ITGNLTANGDI
+200 
-211 IVTRSDVSGNITTP
+211 SGNITMSA
-225 NNALMVTDSTIKGSL
+225 NNPVTFNSVTMTSGSISGSNRFNASNSTLGSLSNPISVTTNSNDITINNSTVYGSL
-240 TANGDIIVTRSDV
+240 TVNNPGGVV
-253 SGNITTPNNSVT
+253 QVNNS
-265 ITGAN
+265 
-270 VVGSVSANGNVV
+270 
-282 IDNTSV
+282 SV
-288 TGNLTSTSNQVTLNN
+288 TGSCLPRSNPL
-303 ASYVLGDVTAG
+303 
-314 KPNWGVVNIN
+314 
-324 GGSVVEGNCLYN
+324 
-336 TVPANACGASVLPSA
+336 NACSPAPIAVYQLDEAQWNGQVGQVKNSVS
-351 VALYHLEEQVW
+351 
-362 DGRANE
+362 DT
-368 VLDASGNS
+368 
-376 LHGRAVNG
+376 LHGRAING
-384 AVTAIATPALPT
+384 ATTNNTAPALPVD
-396 LNNLGTCGYGVFNKS
+396 LNNMGTCGYGVFIGNQ
-411 SNQYLEIPDSPLLDF
+411 NQYVDIPHNQQLSF
-426 EQTLTISTWVYP
+426 SERLTVSAWVYP
-438 KDYPNSGLM
+438 VSRPTGDGLHTIVAKD
-447 SIVSK
+447 
-452 DGNYEFHLDSSGRVY
+452 DNYEFHLDSQGRVY
-467 WYWEIQGAG
+467 WYWA
-476 YHVLTSTKSIP
+476 TSNNNANSLRTTQSIP
-487 KNKWSHITIRYDRNR
+487 LNTWSHITIRYDRNL
-502 SNQRQA
+502 SGNQRQR
-508 IFINGQLDSS
+508 IYINGVAVAS
-518 NNIFGRLRTNNLPLQ
+518 NNDSRALRTNTLNLE
-533 IGQDQN
+533 IGRDFN
-539 FSGRAF
+539 FDSRSFNGR
-545 DGFIDEVQIFSQ
+545 IDEVTIYGS
-557 ALSNA
+557 ALTDE
-562 QILQLYRQRHLCGGH
+562 QILSLYNQRHSCGGD

-588 SELGQDWVAFK
+588 PNLEQDWVPFT
-599 SIGNFTPRI
+599 SSGNFTPR
-608 VDNRLRL
+608 VVSNRLRL

-897 GSTLTLNNGIGLTQ
+897 GPTLTLNNGIGLTQ

-943 SDFSANNCTVN
+943 SDFSANNCTIN

-1072 QDLLLEGQDSFIRVP
+1072 QDLLLEGEDSFIRVP
-1087 KALVLSAKSF
+1087 RALVLSANHS
-1097 YDSDG
+1097 YNPTHQNGQCSAEDI
-1102 KCAAA
+1102 
-1107 DMSCNVFARADENF
+1107 SCNVFARADENF
-1121 DLNIRAEAVVAD
+1121 DLNIRAVVAAPIED
-1133 PVDASDDLTIHNYQQ
+1133 NDFTNNLTAYNYQQ

-1213 PIAVTSTGSIGRFI
+1213 PIDVVSTGPIGRFI

-1247 GQPFTYLGQPF
+1247 G
-1258 SYANN
+1258 
-1263 PGLYLQPKSGSGSDT
+1263 
-1278 LNYLIGDWWR
+1278 
-1288 YENSWTERDYS
+1288 
-1299 DAANDLSIVF
+1299 
-1309 TNQLDEPVTRQTAS
+1309 
-1323 TSGVILDGERLS
+1323 
-1335 YQKPLQPKPVF
+1335 
-1346 NAAFNLTLS
+1346 
-1355 ASDLTDQDGV
+1355 
-1365 CYRPNASPLCSGY
+1365 
-1378 TFSHIDGAMPLYWG
+1378 
-1392 KLVIQD
+1392 
-1398 VYGPETQ
+1398 
-1405 ALEQPIYVEHF
+1405 
-1416 TNNGFVR
+1416 
-1423 TIEDSCTALPAITGF
+1423 
-1438 TLQSDPNNNGY
+1438 
-1449 TVLTTG
+1449 
-1455 VAVPPQVLAEH
+1455 
-1466 SAANL
+1466 
-1471 NSGKRAIRFSAPG
+1471 
-1484 AGARGVI
+1484 
-1491 DSVLDL
+1491 
-1497 NAHNLLWLAEDK
+1497 
-1509 DGDGNFD
+1509 
-1516 QTTQGRA
+1516 
-1523 QFGLY
+1523 
-1528 RGSDRVIWWRESN
+1528 

>member
-1 MSRIALAL
+1 MINYKWLIGLILFSST
-9 LVLLASFPSDA
+9 V
-20 RDYQLSATNADLPT
+20 SAQQYNL
-34 CSSNNWQQGISG
+34 SNNQYPPCNTSWQKSG
-46 GIRTYHCVNGSVSL
+46 NTYTCTGDGKVTLNNGDVIIANIESTLVANNGFELRGNVIGSQTNRINL
-60 SSGDNITATSQA
+60 QANYGHIQTVTTQTSTMYGNITATS
-72 ILSAD
+72 
-77 AGFSF
+77 
-82 AGSNIIGSSTTV
+82 SNI
-94 VDLVSSSGSTTWQE
+94 DLSYLS
-108 SNNRLFGNYRA
+108 LFGNI
-119 ADTPVTLNNVDVQGA
+119 TSGGVITLNSGVVEGNVISLNKSVNINNVNFSGDIRGNDAVN
-134 ITTGGAITIQSGSVS
+134 ITGGTY
-149 GDVRS
+149 
-154 NNHGIRLKN
+154 
-163 TNVQGAVFANGDIVV
+163 
-178 DGSSVSGSIETPNNA
+178 
-193 LTIIDST
+193 
-200 ITGNLTANGDI
+200 
-211 IVTRSDVSGNITTP
+211 SGNITMSA
-225 NNALMVTDSTIKGSL
+225 NNPVTFNSVTMTSGSISGSNRFNASNSTLGSLSNPISVTTNSNDITINNSTVYGSL
-240 TANGDIIVTRSDV
+240 TVNNPGGVV
-253 SGNITTPNNSVT
+253 QVNNS
-265 ITGAN
+265 
-270 VVGSVSANGNVV
+270 
-282 IDNTSV
+282 SV
-288 TGNLTSTSNQVTLNN
+288 TGSCLPRSNPL
-303 ASYVLGDVTAG
+303 
-314 KPNWGVVNIN
+314 
-324 GGSVVEGNCLYN
+324 
-336 TVPANACGASVLPSA
+336 NACSPAPIAVYQLDEAQWTGQVGQVKNSVS
-351 VALYHLEEQVW
+351 
-362 DGRANE
+362 DT
-368 VLDASGNS
+368 
-376 LHGRAVNG
+376 LHGRAING
-384 AVTAIATPALPT
+384 ATTNNTAPALPVD
-396 LNNLGTCGYGVFNKS
+396 LNNMGTCGYGVFIGNQ
-411 SNQYLEIPDSPLLDF
+411 NQYVDIPHNQQLSF
-426 EQTLTISTWVYP
+426 SERLTVSAWVYP
-438 KDYPNSGLM
+438 VSRPTGDGLHTIVAKD
-447 SIVSK
+447 
-452 DGNYEFHLDSSGRVY
+452 DNYEFHLDSQGRVY
-467 WYWEIQGAG
+467 WYWA
-476 YHVLTSTKSIP
+476 TSNNNANSLRTTQSIP
-487 KNKWSHITIRYDRNR
+487 LNTWSHITIRYDRNL
-502 SNQRQA
+502 SGNQRQR
-508 IFINGQLDSS
+508 IYINGVAVAS
-518 NNIFGRLRTNNLPLQ
+518 NNDSRALRTNTLNLE
-533 IGQDQN
+533 IGRDFN
-539 FSGRAF
+539 FDSRSFNGR
-545 DGFIDEVQIFSQ
+545 IDEVTIYGS
-557 ALSNA
+557 ALTDE
-562 QILQLYRQRHLCGGH
+562 QILSLYNQRHSCGGD

-588 SELGQDWVAFK
+588 PNLEQDWVPFT
-599 SIGNFTPRI
+599 SSGNFTPR
-608 VDNRLRL
+608 VVSNRLRL

-954 FLDSG
+954 FADSG

-1001 FWSEYLNPTANN
+1001 FWSDYLEPSSGS
-1013 SGFQSVTVGVN
+1013 SGFKVLPVVVN
-1024 GTPIGQSANNAT
+1024 GTNVGQSANNAQPINLT
-1036 SISLNFNQNG
+1036 FDQNG
-1046 EASFPISYREV
+1046 TAAFTVSYREAGNV
-1057 GSLALHARFTGSGDE
+1057 ALNARFTGSGDE
-1072 QDLLLEGQDSFIRVP
+1072 QDLLLEGQASFIRVP
-1087 KALVLSAKSF
+1087 KALVLNAKSF
-1097 YDSDG
+1097 YNSDG
-1102 KCAAA
+1102 QCPAAN
-1107 DMSCNVFARADENF
+1107 MSCNVFARADENF

-1156 LVQPSA
+1156 LVEPLA
-1162 GQSGVL
+1162 GQPGVL

-1180 TTVAQKVSEVG
+1180 RPVEQKVSEVG

-1205 LDLASANL
+1205 LDLANANL
-1213 PIAVTSTGSIGRFI
+1213 PIDVVSTGPIGRFI

-1299 DAANDLSIVF
+1299 DAANNLSIVF

-1378 TFSHIDGAMPLYWG
+1378 TFPPIDGAMPLYWG

-1423 TIEDSCTALPAITGF
+1423 TIEDSCTALPAISGF

-1471 NSGKRAIRFSAPG
+1471 NSGQRAIRFSAPG

>member
-1 MSRIALAL
+1 M
-9 LVLLASFPSDA
+9 
-20 RDYQLSATNADLPT
+20 Y
-34 CSSNNWQQGISG
+34 G
-46 GIRTYHCVNGSVSL
+46 
-60 SSGDNITATSQA
+60 NITATS
-72 ILSAD
+72 
-77 AGFSF
+77 
-82 AGSNIIGSSTTV
+82 SNI
-94 VDLVSSSGSTTWQE
+94 DLSYLS
-108 SNNRLFGNYRA
+108 LFGNI
-119 ADTPVTLNNVDVQGA
+119 TSGGVITLNSGVVEGNVISLNKSVNINNVNFSGDIRGNDAVN
-134 ITTGGAITIQSGSVS
+134 ITGGTY
-149 GDVRS
+149 
-154 NNHGIRLKN
+154 
-163 TNVQGAVFANGDIVV
+163 
-178 DGSSVSGSIETPNNA
+178 
-193 LTIIDST
+193 
-200 ITGNLTANGDI
+200 
-211 IVTRSDVSGNITTP
+211 SGNITMSA
-225 NNALMVTDSTIKGSL
+225 NNPVTFNSVTMTSGSISGSNRFNASNSTLGSLSNPISVTTNSNDITINNSTVYGSL
-240 TANGDIIVTRSDV
+240 TVNNPGGVV
-253 SGNITTPNNSVT
+253 QVNNS
-265 ITGAN
+265 
-270 VVGSVSANGNVV
+270 
-282 IDNTSV
+282 SV
-288 TGNLTSTSNQVTLNN
+288 TGSCLPRSNPL
-303 ASYVLGDVTAG
+303 
-314 KPNWGVVNIN
+314 
-324 GGSVVEGNCLYN
+324 
-336 TVPANACGASVLPSA
+336 NACSPAPIAVYQLDEAQWNGQVGQVKNSVS
-351 VALYHLEEQVW
+351 
-362 DGRANE
+362 DT
-368 VLDASGNS
+368 
-376 LHGRAVNG
+376 LHGRAING
-384 AVTAIATPALPT
+384 ATTNNTAPALPVD
-396 LNNLGTCGYGVFNKS
+396 LNNMGTCGYGVFIGNQ
-411 SNQYLEIPDSPLLDF
+411 NQYVDIPHNQQLSF
-426 EQTLTISTWVYP
+426 SERLTVSAWVYP
-438 KDYPNSGLM
+438 VSRPTGDGLHTIVAKD
-447 SIVSK
+447 
-452 DGNYEFHLDSSGRVY
+452 DNYEFHLDSQGRVY
-467 WYWEIQGAG
+467 WYWA
-476 YHVLTSTKSIP
+476 TSNNNANSLRTTQSIP
-487 KNKWSHITIRYDRNR
+487 LNTWSHITIRYDRNL
-502 SNQRQA
+502 SGNQRQR
-508 IFINGQLDSS
+508 IYINGVAVAS
-518 NNIFGRLRTNNLPLQ
+518 NNDSRALRTNTLNLE
-533 IGQDQN
+533 IGRDFN
-539 FSGRAF
+539 FDSRSFNGR
-545 DGFIDEVQIFSQ
+545 IDEVTIYGS
-557 ALSNA
+557 ALTDE
-562 QILQLYRQRHLCGGH
+562 QILSLYNQRHSCGGD

-588 SELGQDWVAFK
+588 PNLEQDWVPFT
-599 SIGNFTPRI
+599 SSGNFTPR
-608 VDNRLRL
+608 VVSNRLRL

-959 FIVDVPNA
+959 FVVDVPNA

-1013 SGFQSVTVGVN
+1013 SGFQSVSVGLN

-1072 QDLLLEGQDSFIRVP
+1072 QGLLLEGEDSFIRVP
-1087 KALVLSAKSF
+1087 RALVLSANHS
-1097 YDSDG
+1097 YNPTHQNGQCSAEDI
-1102 KCAAA
+1102 
-1107 DMSCNVFARADENF
+1107 SCNVFARADENF
-1121 DLNIRAEAVVAD
+1121 DLNIRAVVAAPIED
-1133 PVDASDDLTIHNYQQ
+1133 NDFTNNLTAYNYQQ
-1148 QNIALQHT
+1148 QNIVLQHT

-1162 GQSGVL
+1162 GQLGVL

-1227 PAYFDVSPMTVTLA
+1227 PAYFSVSPMSNVTLD
-1241 AACSTG
+1241 AACKIGNAFS
-1247 GQPFTYLGQPF
+1247 YLGQSF
-1258 SYANN
+1258 EYSNS
-1263 PGLYLQPKSGSGSDT
+1263 PGLYLQPKSANNADT
-1278 LNYLIGDWWR
+1278 QNYLIDPWWR
-1288 YENSWTERDYS
+1288 YNNQWNGRTYS
-1299 DAANDLSIVF
+1299 DSANGVNLGFDNLQTSPISRQALNNSGIVL
-1309 TNQLDEPVTRQTAS
+1309 T
-1323 TSGVILDGERLS
+1323 GERVW

-1346 NAAFNLTLS
+1346 NSAFDLTLN
-1355 ASDLTDQDGV
+1355 ASNLTDQDGV
-1365 CYRPNASPLCSGY
+1365 CYRQNAVSPCLGY

-1471 NSGKRAIRFSAPG
+1471 NSGQRAIRFSAPG
-1484 AGARGVI
+1484 AGALGVI

-1509 DGDGNFD
+1509 DGDNNFD

>member
-1 MSRIALAL
+1 MINYKWLIGLILFSST
-9 LVLLASFPSDA
+9 V
-20 RDYQLSATNADLPT
+20 SAQQYNL
-34 CSSNNWQQGISG
+34 SNNQYPPCNTSWQKSG
-46 GIRTYHCVNGSVSL
+46 NTYTCTGDGKVTLNNGDVIIANIESTLVANNGFELRGNVIGSQTNRINL
-60 SSGDNITATSQA
+60 QANYGHIQTVTTQTSIMYGNITATS
-72 ILSAD
+72 
-77 AGFSF
+77 
-82 AGSNIIGSSTTV
+82 SNI
-94 VDLVSSSGSTTWQE
+94 DLSYLS
-108 SNNRLFGNYRA
+108 LFGNI
-119 ADTPVTLNNVDVQGA
+119 TSGGVITLNSGVVEGNVISLNKSVNINNVNFSGDIRGNDAVN
-134 ITTGGAITIQSGSVS
+134 ITGGTY
-149 GDVRS
+149 
-154 NNHGIRLKN
+154 
-163 TNVQGAVFANGDIVV
+163 
-178 DGSSVSGSIETPNNA
+178 
-193 LTIIDST
+193 
-200 ITGNLTANGDI
+200 
-211 IVTRSDVSGNITTP
+211 SGNITMSA
-225 NNALMVTDSTIKGSL
+225 NNPVTF
-240 TANGDIIVTRSDV
+240 
-253 SGNITTPNNSVT
+253 NSVT
-265 ITGAN
+265 MTS
-270 VVGSVSANGNVV
+270 GSISGSNRFNASNSTLGSLSNP
-282 IDNTSV
+282 ISV
-288 TGNLTSTSNQVTLNN
+288 TTNSNEITITNSTVYGNLTSAINNQ
-303 ASYVLGDVTAG
+303 G
-314 KPNWGVVNIN
+314 GVVNVN
-324 GGSVVEGNCLYN
+324 NSSVIGNCLPSTN
-336 TVPANACGASVLPSA
+336 PLNACMPAA
-351 VALYHLEEQVW
+351 VALYRFEEAQW
-362 DGRANE
+362 TGQAGE
-368 VLDASGNS
+368 VKNS
-376 LHGRAVNG
+376 VSNALHGRAING
-384 AVTAIATPALPT
+384 ATTNNTAPALPVD
-396 LNNLGTCGYGVFNKS
+396 LNNMGTCGYGVFIGNQ
-411 SNQYLEIPDSPLLDF
+411 NQYVDIPHNQQLSF
-426 EQTLTISTWVYP
+426 SERLTVSAWVYP
-438 KDYPNSGLM
+438 VSRPTGDGLHTIVAKD
-447 SIVSK
+447 
-452 DGNYEFHLDSSGRVY
+452 DNYEFHLDSQGRVY
-467 WYWEIQGAG
+467 WYWA
-476 YHVLTSTKSIP
+476 TSNNNANSLRTTQSIP
-487 KNKWSHITIRYDRNR
+487 LNTWSHITIRYDRNL
-502 SNQRQA
+502 SGNQRQR
-508 IFINGQLDSS
+508 IYINGVAVAS
-518 NNIFGRLRTNNLPLQ
+518 NNDSRALRTNTLNLE
-533 IGQDQN
+533 IGRDFN
-539 FSGRAF
+539 FDSRSFNGR
-545 DGFIDEVQIFSQ
+545 IDEVTIYGS
-557 ALSNA
+557 ALTDE
-562 QILQLYRQRHLCGGH
+562 QILSLYNQRHSCGGD

-588 SELGQDWVAFK
+588 PNLEQDWVPFT
-599 SIGNFTPRI
+599 SSGNFTPR
-608 VDNRLRL
+608 VVSNRLRL

-897 GSTLTLNNGIGLTQ
+897 GPTLTLNNGIGLTQ

-959 FIVDVPNA
+959 FVVDVPNA

-1013 SGFQSVTVGVN
+1013 SGFQSVSVGVN

-1036 SISLNFNQNG
+1036 LISLNFNQNG

-1072 QDLLLEGQDSFIRVP
+1072 QDLLLEGEDSFIRVP
-1087 KALVLSAKSF
+1087 RALVLSANHS
-1097 YDSDG
+1097 YNPTHQNGQCSAEDI
-1102 KCAAA
+1102 
-1107 DMSCNVFARADENF
+1107 SCNVFARADENF
-1121 DLNIRAEAVVAD
+1121 DLNIRAVVAAPIED
-1133 PVDASDDLTIHNYQQ
+1133 NDFTNNLTAYNYQQ

-1180 TTVAQKVSEVG
+1180 TTIAQKVSEVG

-1227 PAYFDVSPMTVTLA
+1227 PAYFAVSPMSNVTLD
-1241 AACSTG
+1241 AACKTG
-1247 GQPFTYLGQPF
+1247 NAFSYLGQPF
-1258 SYANN
+1258 EYSNS
-1263 PGLYLQPKSGSGSDT
+1263 PGLYLQPKSANNADT
-1278 LNYLIGDWWR
+1278 QNYLIDPWWR
-1288 YENSWTERDYS
+1288 YNNQWNGRTYS
-1299 DAANDLSIVF
+1299 DSANSVNLGFDNLQTSPIGRQASNNSGIVL
-1309 TNQLDEPVTRQTAS
+1309 N
-1323 TSGVILDGERLS
+1323 GERVW

-1346 NAAFNLTLS
+1346 NAAFDLTLS
-1355 ASDLTDQDGV
+1355 DSNLTDQDGV
-1365 CYRPNASPLCSGY
+1365 CYRQNASSPCLGY

-1405 ALEQPIYVEHF
+1405 ALEQPMYVEHF

-1471 NSGKRAIRFSAPG
+1471 NSGQRAIRFSAPG

>member
-1 MSRIALAL
+1 M
-9 LVLLASFPSDA
+9 
-20 RDYQLSATNADLPT
+20 T
-34 CSSNNWQQGISG
+34 
-46 GIRTYHCVNGSVSL
+46 
-60 SSGDNITATSQA
+60 
-72 ILSAD
+72 
-77 AGFSF
+77 
-82 AGSNIIGSSTTV
+82 
-94 VDLVSSSGSTTWQE
+94 
-108 SNNRLFGNYRA
+108 
-119 ADTPVTLNNVDVQGA
+119 
-134 ITTGGAITIQSGSVS
+134 
-149 GDVRS
+149 
-154 NNHGIRLKN
+154 
-163 TNVQGAVFANGDIVV
+163 
-178 DGSSVSGSIETPNNA
+178 SGSISGSNRFNA
-193 LTIIDST
+193 SNSTLGSLSNPVSVTTNSNEIT
-200 ITGNLTANGDI
+200 ITN
-211 IVTRSDVSGNITTP
+211 
-225 NNALMVTDSTIKGSL
+225 ST
-240 TANGDIIVTRSDV
+240 VY
-253 SGNITTPNNSVT
+253 
-265 ITGAN
+265 
-270 VVGSVSANGNVV
+270 
-282 IDNTSV
+282 
-288 TGNLTSTSNQVTLNN
+288 GNLTSAINNQ
-303 ASYVLGDVTAG
+303 G
-314 KPNWGVVNIN
+314 GVVNVN
-324 GGSVVEGNCLYN
+324 NSSVVGNCLPSTN
-336 TVPANACGASVLPSA
+336 PLNACSPAPIAVYQLDEAQWNGQVGQVKNSVS
-351 VALYHLEEQVW
+351 
-362 DGRANE
+362 DT
-368 VLDASGNS
+368 
-376 LHGRAVNG
+376 LHGRAING
-384 AVTAIATPALPT
+384 ATTNNTAPALPVD
-396 LNNLGTCGYGVFNKS
+396 LNNMGTCGYGVFIGNQ
-411 SNQYLEIPDSPLLDF
+411 NQYVDIPHNQQLSF
-426 EQTLTISTWVYP
+426 SERLTVSAWVYP
-438 KDYPNSGLM
+438 VSRPTGDGLHTIVAKD
-447 SIVSK
+447 
-452 DGNYEFHLDSSGRVY
+452 DNYEFHLDSQGRVY
-467 WYWEIQGAG
+467 WYWA
-476 YHVLTSTKSIP
+476 TSNNNANSLRTTQSIP
-487 KNKWSHITIRYDRNR
+487 LNTWSHITIRYDRNL
-502 SNQRQA
+502 SGNQRQR
-508 IFINGQLDSS
+508 IYINGVAVAS
-518 NNIFGRLRTNNLPLQ
+518 NNDSRALRTNTLNLE
-533 IGQDQN
+533 IGRDFN
-539 FSGRAF
+539 FDSRSFNGR
-545 DGFIDEVQIFSQ
+545 IDEVTIYGS
-557 ALSNA
+557 ALTDE
-562 QILQLYRQRHLCGGH
+562 QILSLYNQRHSCGGD

-588 SELGQDWVAFK
+588 PNLEQDWVPFT
-599 SIGNFTPRI
+599 SSGNFTPR
-608 VDNRLRL
+608 VVSNRLRL

-897 GSTLTLNNGIGLTQ
+897 GPTLTLNNGIGLTQ

-959 FIVDVPNA
+959 FVVDVPNA

-1072 QDLLLEGQDSFIRVP
+1072 QDLLLEGEDSFIRVP
-1087 KALVLSAKSF
+1087 RALVLSANHS
-1097 YDSDG
+1097 YNPTHQNGQCSAEDI
-1102 KCAAA
+1102 
-1107 DMSCNVFARADENF
+1107 SCNVFARADENF
-1121 DLNIRAEAVVAD
+1121 DLIIRAVVAAPIED
-1133 PVDASDDLTIHNYQQ
+1133 NDFTNNLTAYNYQQ

-1156 LVQPSA
+1156 LVQPST

-1227 PAYFDVSPMTVTLA
+1227 PAYFSVSPMSNVTLD
-1241 AACSTG
+1241 AACKTG
-1247 GQPFTYLGQPF
+1247 NAFSYLGQPF
-1258 SYANN
+1258 EYSNS
-1263 PGLYLQPKSGSGSDT
+1263 PGLYLQPKSANNADT
-1278 LNYLIGDWWR
+1278 QNYLIDPWWR
-1288 YENSWTERDYS
+1288 YNNQWNGRTYS
-1299 DAANDLSIVF
+1299 DSANGVNLGFDNLQASPISRQALNNSGIVL
-1309 TNQLDEPVTRQTAS
+1309 N
-1323 TSGVILDGERLS
+1323 GERVW

-1378 TFSHIDGAMPLYWG
+1378 TFPPIDGAMPLYWG

-1471 NSGKRAIRFSAPG
+1471 NSGQRSIRFSAPG
-1484 AGARGVI
+1484 AGALGVI

>member
-1 MSRIALAL
+1 MINYKWLIGLILFS
-9 LVLLASFPSDA
+9 
-20 RDYQLSATNADLPT
+20 SAVSAQQYNL
-34 CSSNNWQQGISG
+34 SNNQYPPCNTSWQKSG
-46 GIRTYHCVNGSVSL
+46 NTYTCTGDGKVTLSNGDVIIANVESTIVADNGFELRGNVIGSQANRINL
-60 SSGDNITATSQA
+60 QANYGHIQTVTTQTTTMYGNITATS
-72 ILSAD
+72 
-77 AGFSF
+77 
-82 AGSNIIGSSTTV
+82 SNI
-94 VDLVSSSGSTTWQE
+94 DLGYLSLVGNITSG
-108 SNNRLFGNYRA
+108 G
-119 ADTPVTLNNVDVQGA
+119 VITLNSGTVEGNV
-134 ITTGGAITIQSGSVS
+134 ISLNKSVNISNVNFS
-149 GDVRS
+149 GDVRG
-154 NNHGIRLKN
+154 ND
-163 TNVQGAVFANGDIVV
+163 AVN
-178 DGSSVSGSIETPNNA
+178 
-193 LTIIDST
+193 
-200 ITGNLTANGDI
+200 ITGGTY
-211 IVTRSDVSGNITTP
+211 SGNITMSA
-225 NNALMVTDSTIKGSL
+225 NNPVTF
-240 TANGDIIVTRSDV
+240 
-253 SGNITTPNNSVT
+253 NSVT
-265 ITGAN
+265 MTS
-270 VVGSVSANGNVV
+270 GSISGSNRFNASNSTLGSLSNP
-282 IDNTSV
+282 ISV
-288 TGNLTSTSNQVTLNN
+288 TTNSNEITITNSTVYGNLTSAINNQ
-303 ASYVLGDVTAG
+303 G
-314 KPNWGVVNIN
+314 GVVNVN
-324 GGSVVEGNCLYN
+324 NSSVIGNCLPSTN
-336 TVPANACGASVLPSA
+336 PLNACMPAA
-351 VALYHLEEQVW
+351 VALYRFEEAQW
-362 DGRANE
+362 TGQAGE
-368 VLDASGNS
+368 VKNS
-376 LHGRAVNG
+376 VSNALHGRAING
-384 AVTAIATPALPT
+384 ATTNNTAPALPVD
-396 LNNLGTCGYGVFNKS
+396 LNNMGTCGYGVFIGNQ
-411 SNQYLEIPDSPLLDF
+411 NQYLDIPHNQQLSF
-426 EQTLTISTWVYP
+426 SERLTVSAWVYP
-438 KDYPNSGLM
+438 VSRPSGDGLHTIVAKD
-447 SIVSK
+447 
-452 DGNYEFHLDSSGRVY
+452 DNYEFHLDSQGRVY
-467 WYWEIQGAG
+467 WYWA
-476 YHVLTSTKSIP
+476 TSNNSANSLRTTQSIP
-487 KNKWSHITIRYDRNR
+487 LNTWSHITIRYDRTLPNHR
-502 SNQRQA
+502 QR
-508 IFINGQLDSS
+508 IYINGVAVAS
-518 NNIFGRLRTNNLPLQ
+518 NNDSNALKTNTRNLEIGR
-533 IGQDQN
+533 DFN
-539 FSGRAF
+539 FDSRSFNGR
-545 DGFIDEVQIFSQ
+545 IDEVTIYGS
-557 ALSNA
+557 ALTDE
-562 QILQLYRQRHLCGGH
+562 QILSLYNQRHSCGGD

-588 SELGQDWVAFK
+588 SNLDQDWVPFT
-599 SIGNFTPRI
+599 SSGNFTPR
-608 VDNRLRL
+608 VVSNRLRL

-716 VGGVGFRPQSIT
+716 VGGDGFRPQSIT

-754 NTPAPGDRY
+754 STPAPGDRY

-801 GAIPEEFFLSLAG
+801 GSIPEDFFLSLAG

-897 GSTLTLNNGIGLTQ
+897 GPTLTLNNGIGLTQ

-954 FLDSG
+954 FADSG

-1001 FWSEYLNPTANN
+1001 FWSDYLEPSSGS
-1013 SGFQSVTVGVN
+1013 SGFKVLPVVVN
-1024 GTPIGQSANNAT
+1024 GTNVGQSANNAQPINLT
-1036 SISLNFNQNG
+1036 FDQNG
-1046 EASFPISYREV
+1046 TAAFTVSYREAGNV
-1057 GSLALHARFTGSGDE
+1057 ALNARFTGSGDE
-1072 QDLLLEGQDSFIRVP
+1072 QDLLLEGQASFIRVP

-1097 YDSDG
+1097 YNSDG

-1133 PVDASDDLTIHNYQQ
+1133 PADASDDLTIHNYQQ

-1162 GQSGVL
+1162 GQPGVL

-1205 LDLASANL
+1205 LDLTSANL

-1227 PAYFDVSPMTVTLA
+1227 PAYFAVSPMSNATLD
-1241 AACSTG
+1241 AACKTG
-1247 GQPFTYLGQPF
+1247 NAFSYLGQPF
-1258 SYANN
+1258 EYSNS
-1263 PGLYLQPKSGSGSDT
+1263 PGLYLQPKSANNADT
-1278 LNYLIGDWWR
+1278 QNYLIDPWWR
-1288 YENSWTERDYS
+1288 YNNQWNGRTYS
-1299 DAANDLSIVF
+1299 DSANGVNLGFDNLQTSPISRQASNNSGIVL
-1309 TNQLDEPVTRQTAS
+1309 N
-1323 TSGVILDGERLS
+1323 GERVW
-1335 YQKPLQPKPVF
+1335 YQKPLEPKAVF
-1346 NAAFNLTLS
+1346 NAAFDLTLN
-1355 ASDLTDQDGV
+1355 ASNLTDQDDV
-1365 CYRPNASPLCSGY
+1365 CYRQNASSPCLGY

-1438 TLQSDPNNNGY
+1438 TLQSNDY
-1449 TVLTTG
+1449 TVLTSG
-1455 VAVPPQVLAEH
+1455 SAIPPQVRAEH
-1466 SAANL
+1466 DT
-1471 NSGKRAIRFSAPG
+1471 GKLAQGQRTIRFSAPG

-1491 DSVLDL
+1491 DAVLDL
-1497 NAHNLLWLAEDK
+1497 DTHNLMWLAEDK
-1509 DGDGNFD
+1509 DGDNNFE

-1528 RGSDRVIWWRESN
+1528 RGSDRVIWWRESHSL

>member
-1 MSRIALAL
+1 MSA
-9 LVLLASFPSDA
+9 
-20 RDYQLSATNADLPT
+20 
-34 CSSNNWQQGISG
+34 NN
-46 GIRTYHCVNGSVSL
+46 
-60 SSGDNITATSQA
+60 
-72 ILSAD
+72 
-77 AGFSF
+77 
-82 AGSNIIGSSTTV
+82 
-94 VDLVSSSGSTTWQE
+94 
-108 SNNRLFGNYRA
+108 
-119 ADTPVTLNNVDVQGA
+119 PVTFN
-134 ITTGGAITIQSGSVS
+134 SV
-149 GDVRS
+149 
-154 NNHGIRLKN
+154 
-163 TNVQGAVFANGDIVV
+163 TMT
-178 DGSSVSGSIETPNNA
+178 SGSISGSNRFNASNSTLGSLSNPISVTTNSNDITINN
-193 LTIIDST
+193 ST
-200 ITGNLTANGDI
+200 
-211 IVTRSDVSGNITTP
+211 VY
-225 NNALMVTDSTIKGSL
+225 GSL
-240 TANGDIIVTRSDV
+240 TV
-253 SGNITTPNNSVT
+253 NNS
-265 ITGAN
+265 GG
-270 VVGSVSANGNVV
+270 VVQVNNS
-282 IDNTSV
+282 SV
-288 TGNLTSTSNQVTLNN
+288 TGSCLPRSNPL
-303 ASYVLGDVTAG
+303 
-314 KPNWGVVNIN
+314 
-324 GGSVVEGNCLYN
+324 
-336 TVPANACGASVLPSA
+336 NACSPAPIAVYQLDEAQWNGQVGQVKNSVS
-351 VALYHLEEQVW
+351 
-362 DGRANE
+362 DT
-368 VLDASGNS
+368 
-376 LHGRAVNG
+376 LHGRAING
-384 AVTAIATPALPT
+384 ATTNNTAPALPVD
-396 LNNLGTCGYGVFNKS
+396 LNNMGTCGYGVFIGNQ
-411 SNQYLEIPDSPLLDF
+411 NQYVDIPHNQQLSF
-426 EQTLTISTWVYP
+426 SERLTVSAWVYP
-438 KDYPNSGLM
+438 VSRPTGDGLHTIIAKD
-447 SIVSK
+447 
-452 DGNYEFHLDSSGRVY
+452 DNYEFHLDSQGRVY
-467 WYWEIQGAG
+467 WYWA
-476 YHVLTSTKSIP
+476 TSNNNANSLRTTQSIP
-487 KNKWSHITIRYDRNR
+487 LNTWSHITIRYDRNL
-502 SNQRQA
+502 SGNQRQR
-508 IFINGQLDSS
+508 IYINGVAVAS
-518 NNIFGRLRTNNLPLQ
+518 NNDSRALRTNTLNLE
-533 IGQDQN
+533 IGRDFN
-539 FSGRAF
+539 FDSRSFNGR
-545 DGFIDEVQIFSQ
+545 IDEVTIYGS
-557 ALSNA
+557 ALTDE
-562 QILQLYRQRHLCGGH
+562 QILSLYNQRHSCGGD

-588 SELGQDWVAFK
+588 PNLEQDWVPFT
-599 SIGNFTPRI
+599 SSGNFTPR
-608 VDNRLRL
+608 VVSNRLRL

-959 FIVDVPNA
+959 FVVDVPNA

-1001 FWSEYLNPTANN
+1001 FWSDYLEPSSGS
-1013 SGFQSVTVGVN
+1013 SGFKVLPVVVN
-1024 GTPIGQSANNAT
+1024 GTNVGQSANNAQPINLT
-1036 SISLNFNQNG
+1036 FDQNG
-1046 EASFPISYREV
+1046 TAAFTVSYREAGNV
-1057 GSLALHARFTGSGDE
+1057 ALNARFTGSGDE
-1072 QDLLLEGQDSFIRVP
+1072 QDLLLEGQASFIRVP
-1087 KALVLSAKSF
+1087 KALVLNAKSF
-1097 YDSDG
+1097 YNSDG
-1102 KCAAA
+1102 QCPAAN
-1107 DMSCNVFARADENF
+1107 MSCNVFARADENF

-1133 PVDASDDLTIHNYQQ
+1133 PADASDDLTIHNYQQ

-1162 GQSGVL
+1162 GQLGVL

-1227 PAYFDVSPMTVTLA
+1227 PAYFSVSPMSNVTLD
-1241 AACSTG
+1241 AACKTG
-1247 GQPFTYLGQPF
+1247 NAFSYLGQPF
-1258 SYANN
+1258 EYSNS
-1263 PGLYLQPKSGSGSDT
+1263 PGLYLQPKSANNADT
-1278 LNYLIGDWWR
+1278 QNYLIDPWWR
-1288 YENSWTERDYS
+1288 YNNQWNGRTYS
-1299 DAANDLSIVF
+1299 DSANGVNLGFDNLQTSPISRQALNNSGIVL
-1309 TNQLDEPVTRQTAS
+1309 N
-1323 TSGVILDGERLS
+1323 GERVW

-1346 NAAFNLTLS
+1346 NSAFDLTLN
-1355 ASDLTDQDGV
+1355 ASNLTDQDGV
-1365 CYRPNASPLCSGY
+1365 CYRQNASSPCLGY

-1438 TLQSDPNNNGY
+1438 TLQSDPNDNGY

-1471 NSGKRAIRFSAPG
+1471 NSGQRAIRFSAPG

>member
-1 MSRIALAL
+1 MINYKWLIGLILFSST
-9 LVLLASFPSDA
+9 V
-20 RDYQLSATNADLPT
+20 SAQQYNL
-34 CSSNNWQQGISG
+34 SNNQYPPCNTSWQKSG
-46 GIRTYHCVNGSVSL
+46 NTYTCTGDGKVTLNNGDVIIANIESTLVANNGFELRGNVIGSQINRINL
-60 SSGDNITATSQA
+60 QANYGHIQTVTTQTSTMYGNITATS
-72 ILSAD
+72 
-77 AGFSF
+77 
-82 AGSNIIGSSTTV
+82 SNI
-94 VDLVSSSGSTTWQE
+94 DLSYLS
-108 SNNRLFGNYRA
+108 LFGNI
-119 ADTPVTLNNVDVQGA
+119 TSGGVITLNSGVVEGNVISLNKSVNINNVNFSGDIRGNDAVN
-134 ITTGGAITIQSGSVS
+134 ITGGTY
-149 GDVRS
+149 
-154 NNHGIRLKN
+154 
-163 TNVQGAVFANGDIVV
+163 
-178 DGSSVSGSIETPNNA
+178 
-193 LTIIDST
+193 
-200 ITGNLTANGDI
+200 
-211 IVTRSDVSGNITTP
+211 SGNITMSA
-225 NNALMVTDSTIKGSL
+225 NNPVTFNSVTMTSGSISGSNRFNASNSTLGSLSNPISVTTNSNDITINNSTVYGSL
-240 TANGDIIVTRSDV
+240 TVNNPGGVV
-253 SGNITTPNNSVT
+253 QVNNS
-265 ITGAN
+265 
-270 VVGSVSANGNVV
+270 
-282 IDNTSV
+282 SV
-288 TGNLTSTSNQVTLNN
+288 TGSCLPRSNPL
-303 ASYVLGDVTAG
+303 
-314 KPNWGVVNIN
+314 
-324 GGSVVEGNCLYN
+324 
-336 TVPANACGASVLPSA
+336 NACSPAPIAVYQLDEAQWNGQVGQVKNSVS
-351 VALYHLEEQVW
+351 
-362 DGRANE
+362 DT
-368 VLDASGNS
+368 
-376 LHGRAVNG
+376 LHGRAING
-384 AVTAIATPALPT
+384 ATTNNTAPALPVD
-396 LNNLGTCGYGVFNKS
+396 LNNMGTCGYGVFIGNQ
-411 SNQYLEIPDSPLLDF
+411 NQYVDIPHNQQLSF
-426 EQTLTISTWVYP
+426 SERLTVSAWVYP
-438 KDYPNSGLM
+438 VSRPTGDGLHTIVAKD
-447 SIVSK
+447 
-452 DGNYEFHLDSSGRVY
+452 DNYEFHLDSQGRVY
-467 WYWEIQGAG
+467 WYWA
-476 YHVLTSTKSIP
+476 TSNNNANSLRTTQSIP
-487 KNKWSHITIRYDRNR
+487 LNTWSHITIRYDRNL
-502 SNQRQA
+502 SGNQRQR
-508 IFINGQLDSS
+508 IYINGVAVAS
-518 NNIFGRLRTNNLPLQ
+518 NNDSRALRTNTLNLE
-533 IGQDQN
+533 IGRDFN
-539 FSGRAF
+539 FDSRSFNGR
-545 DGFIDEVQIFSQ
+545 IDEVTIYGS
-557 ALSNA
+557 ALTDE
-562 QILQLYRQRHLCGGH
+562 QILSLYNQRHSCGGD

-588 SELGQDWVAFK
+588 PNLEQDWVPFT
-599 SIGNFTPRI
+599 SSGNFTPR
-608 VDNRLRL
+608 VVSNRLRL

-959 FIVDVPNA
+959 FVVDVPNA

-1001 FWSEYLNPTANN
+1001 FWSDYLEPSSGS
-1013 SGFQSVTVGVN
+1013 SGFKVLPVVVN
-1024 GTPIGQSANNAT
+1024 GTNVGQSANNAQPINLT
-1036 SISLNFNQNG
+1036 FDQNG
-1046 EASFPISYREV
+1046 TAAFTVSYREAGNV
-1057 GSLALHARFTGSGDE
+1057 ALNARFTGSGDE
-1072 QDLLLEGQDSFIRVP
+1072 QDLLLEGQTSFIRVP
-1087 KALVLSAKSF
+1087 KALVLNAKSF
-1097 YDSDG
+1097 YNSDG
-1102 KCAAA
+1102 QCPAAN
-1107 DMSCNVFARADENF
+1107 MSCNVFARADENF

-1156 LVQPSA
+1156 LVQPST

-1173 THLLGGT
+1173 THLQGGT

-1213 PIAVTSTGSIGRFI
+1213 PIDVVSTGPIGRFI

-1299 DAANDLSIVF
+1299 DAANNLSIVF

-1378 TFSHIDGAMPLYWG
+1378 TFPPIDGAMPLYWG

-1423 TIEDSCTALPAITGF
+1423 TIEDSCTALPAISGF

-1471 NSGKRAIRFSAPG
+1471 NSGQRAIRFSAPG

-1509 DGDGNFD
+1509 DGDNNFD

>member
-1 MSRIALAL
+1 MINYKWLIGLILFSST
-9 LVLLASFPSDA
+9 V
-20 RDYQLSATNADLPT
+20 SAQQYNL
-34 CSSNNWQQGISG
+34 SNNQYPPCNTSWQKSG
-46 GIRTYHCVNGSVSL
+46 NTYTCTGDGKVTLNNGDVIIANIESTLVANNGFELRGNVIGSQTNRINL
-60 SSGDNITATSQA
+60 QANYGHIQTVTTQTSTMYGNITATS
-72 ILSAD
+72 
-77 AGFSF
+77 
-82 AGSNIIGSSTTV
+82 SNI
-94 VDLVSSSGSTTWQE
+94 DLSYLS
-108 SNNRLFGNYRA
+108 LFGNI
-119 ADTPVTLNNVDVQGA
+119 TSGGVITLNSGVVEGNVISLNKSVNINNVNFSGDIRGNDAVN
-134 ITTGGAITIQSGSVS
+134 ITGGTY
-149 GDVRS
+149 
-154 NNHGIRLKN
+154 
-163 TNVQGAVFANGDIVV
+163 
-178 DGSSVSGSIETPNNA
+178 
-193 LTIIDST
+193 
-200 ITGNLTANGDI
+200 
-211 IVTRSDVSGNITTP
+211 SGNITMSA
-225 NNALMVTDSTIKGSL
+225 NNPVTFNSVTMTSGSISGSNRFNASNSTLGSLSNPISVTTNSNDITINNSTVYGSL
-240 TANGDIIVTRSDV
+240 TVNNPGGVV
-253 SGNITTPNNSVT
+253 QVNNS
-265 ITGAN
+265 
-270 VVGSVSANGNVV
+270 
-282 IDNTSV
+282 SV
-288 TGNLTSTSNQVTLNN
+288 TGSCLPRSNPL
-303 ASYVLGDVTAG
+303 
-314 KPNWGVVNIN
+314 
-324 GGSVVEGNCLYN
+324 
-336 TVPANACGASVLPSA
+336 NACSPAPIAVYQLDEAQWNGQVGQVKNSVS
-351 VALYHLEEQVW
+351 
-362 DGRANE
+362 DT
-368 VLDASGNS
+368 
-376 LHGRAVNG
+376 LHGRAING
-384 AVTAIATPALPT
+384 ATTNNTAPALPVD
-396 LNNLGTCGYGVFNKS
+396 LNNMGTCGYGVFIGNQ
-411 SNQYLEIPDSPLLDF
+411 NQYVDIPHNQQLSF
-426 EQTLTISTWVYP
+426 SERLTVSAWVYP
-438 KDYPNSGLM
+438 VSRPTGDGLHTIVAKD
-447 SIVSK
+447 
-452 DGNYEFHLDSSGRVY
+452 DNYEFHLDSQGRVY
-467 WYWEIQGAG
+467 WYWA
-476 YHVLTSTKSIP
+476 TSNNNANSLRTTQSIP
-487 KNKWSHITIRYDRNR
+487 LNTWSHITIRYDRNL
-502 SNQRQA
+502 SGNQRQR
-508 IFINGQLDSS
+508 IYINGVAVAS
-518 NNIFGRLRTNNLPLQ
+518 NNDSRALRTNTLNLE
-533 IGQDQN
+533 IGRDFN
-539 FSGRAF
+539 FDSRSFNGR
-545 DGFIDEVQIFSQ
+545 IDEVTIYGS
-557 ALSNA
+557 ALTDE
-562 QILQLYRQRHLCGGH
+562 QILSLYNQRHSCGGD

-588 SELGQDWVAFK
+588 PNLEQDWVPFT
-599 SIGNFTPRI
+599 SSGNFTPR
-608 VDNRLRL
+608 VVSNRLRL

-959 FIVDVPNA
+959 FVVDVPNA

-1001 FWSEYLNPTANN
+1001 FWSDYLEPSSGS
-1013 SGFQSVTVGVN
+1013 SGFKVLPVVVN
-1024 GTPIGQSANNAT
+1024 GTNVGQSANNAQPINLT
-1036 SISLNFNQNG
+1036 FDQNG
-1046 EASFPISYREV
+1046 TAAFTVSYREAGNV
-1057 GSLALHARFTGSGDE
+1057 ALNARFTGSGDE

-1180 TTVAQKVSEVG
+1180 TTIAQKVSEVG

-1227 PAYFDVSPMTVTLA
+1227 PAYFSVSPMSNVTLD
-1241 AACSTG
+1241 AACKTG
-1247 GQPFTYLGQPF
+1247 NAFSYLGQSF
-1258 SYANN
+1258 EYSNS
-1263 PGLYLQPKSGSGSDT
+1263 PGLYLQPKSANNADT
-1278 LNYLIGDWWR
+1278 QNYLIDPWWR
-1288 YENSWTERDYS
+1288 YNNQWNGRTYS
-1299 DAANDLSIVF
+1299 DSANGVNLGFDNLQTSPISRQALNNSGIVL
-1309 TNQLDEPVTRQTAS
+1309 N
-1323 TSGVILDGERLS
+1323 GERVW
-1335 YQKPLQPKPVF
+1335 YQKPLQPKAVF

-1365 CYRPNASPLCSGY
+1365 CYRQNASSPCLGY

-1438 TLQSDPNNNGY
+1438 TLQSDPNDNGY

-1471 NSGKRAIRFSAPG
+1471 NSGQRAIRFSAPG

>member
-1 MSRIALAL
+1 MINYKWLIGLILFSST
-9 LVLLASFPSDA
+9 V
-20 RDYQLSATNADLPT
+20 SAQQYNL
-34 CSSNNWQQGISG
+34 SNNQYPPCNTSWQKSG
-46 GIRTYHCVNGSVSL
+46 NTYTCTGDGKVTLNNGDVIIANIESTLVANNGFELRGNVIGSQTNRINL
-60 SSGDNITATSQA
+60 QANYGHIQTVTTQTSTMYGNITATS
-72 ILSAD
+72 
-77 AGFSF
+77 
-82 AGSNIIGSSTTV
+82 SNI
-94 VDLVSSSGSTTWQE
+94 DLSYLS
-108 SNNRLFGNYRA
+108 LFGNINSGG
-119 ADTPVTLNNVDVQGA
+119 VITLNSGVVEGNV
-134 ITTGGAITIQSGSVS
+134 ISLNKSVNINNVNFS
-149 GDVRS
+149 GDVRG
-154 NNHGIRLKN
+154 ND
-163 TNVQGAVFANGDIVV
+163 AVN
-178 DGSSVSGSIETPNNA
+178 
-193 LTIIDST
+193 
-200 ITGNLTANGDI
+200 ITGGTY
-211 IVTRSDVSGNITTP
+211 SGNITMSA
-225 NNALMVTDSTIKGSL
+225 NNPVTF
-240 TANGDIIVTRSDV
+240 
-253 SGNITTPNNSVT
+253 NSVT
-265 ITGAN
+265 MTS
-270 VVGSVSANGNVV
+270 GSISGSNRFNASNSTLGSLSNP
-282 IDNTSV
+282 ISV
-288 TGNLTSTSNQVTLNN
+288 TTNSNEITITNSTVYGNLTSAINNQ
-303 ASYVLGDVTAG
+303 G
-314 KPNWGVVNIN
+314 GVVNVN
-324 GGSVVEGNCLYN
+324 NSSVVGNCLPSTN
-336 TVPANACGASVLPSA
+336 PLNACSPAPIAVYQLDEAQWNGQVGQVKNSVS
-351 VALYHLEEQVW
+351 
-362 DGRANE
+362 DT
-368 VLDASGNS
+368 
-376 LHGRAVNG
+376 LHGRAING
-384 AVTAIATPALPT
+384 ATTSNTAPALPVD
-396 LNNLGTCGYGVFNKS
+396 LNNMGTCGYGVFIGNQ
-411 SNQYLEIPDSPLLDF
+411 NQYVDIPHNQQLSF
-426 EQTLTISTWVYP
+426 SERLTVSAWVYP
-438 KDYPNSGLM
+438 VSRPTGDGLHTIVAKD
-447 SIVSK
+447 
-452 DGNYEFHLDSSGRVY
+452 DNYEFHLDSQGRVY
-467 WYWEIQGAG
+467 WYWA
-476 YHVLTSTKSIP
+476 TSNNNANSLRTTQSIP
-487 KNKWSHITIRYDRNR
+487 LNTWSHITIRYDRNL
-502 SNQRQA
+502 SGNQRQR
-508 IFINGQLDSS
+508 IYINGVAVAS
-518 NNIFGRLRTNNLPLQ
+518 NNDSRALRTNTLNLE
-533 IGQDQN
+533 IGRDFN
-539 FSGRAF
+539 FDSRSFNGR
-545 DGFIDEVQIFSQ
+545 IDEVTIYGS
-557 ALSNA
+557 ALTDE
-562 QILQLYRQRHLCGGH
+562 QILSLYNQRHSCGGD

-588 SELGQDWVAFK
+588 PNLEQDWVPFT
-599 SIGNFTPRI
+599 SSGNFTPR
-608 VDNRLRL
+608 VVSNRLRL

-897 GSTLTLNNGIGLTQ
+897 GPTLTLNNGIGLTQ

-959 FIVDVPNA
+959 FVVDVPNA

-1001 FWSEYLNPTANN
+1001 FWSDYLEPSSGS
-1013 SGFQSVTVGVN
+1013 SGFKVLPVVVN
-1024 GTPIGQSANNAT
+1024 GTNVGQSANNAQPINLT
-1036 SISLNFNQNG
+1036 FDQNG
-1046 EASFPISYREV
+1046 TAAFTVSYREAGNV
-1057 GSLALHARFTGSGDE
+1057 ALNARFTGSGDE
-1072 QDLLLEGQDSFIRVP
+1072 QDLLLEGQASFIRVP
-1087 KALVLSAKSF
+1087 KALVLNAKSF
-1097 YDSDG
+1097 YNSDG
-1102 KCAAA
+1102 QCPAAN
-1107 DMSCNVFARADENF
+1107 MSCNVFARADENF

-1156 LVQPSA
+1156 LVQPST

-1173 THLLGGT
+1173 THLQGGT
-1180 TTVAQKVSEVG
+1180 TTVAQKVSEIG

-1213 PIAVTSTGSIGRFI
+1213 PIDVVSTGPIGRFI

-1299 DAANDLSIVF
+1299 DAANNLSIVF

-1378 TFSHIDGAMPLYWG
+1378 TFPPIDGAMPLYWG

-1471 NSGKRAIRFSAPG
+1471 NSGQRAIRFSAPG

-1509 DGDGNFD
+1509 DGDNNFD

>member
-1 MSRIALAL
+1 MINYKWLIGLILFSST
-9 LVLLASFPSDA
+9 V
-20 RDYQLSATNADLPT
+20 SAQQYNL
-34 CSSNNWQQGISG
+34 SNNQYPPCNTSWQKSG
-46 GIRTYHCVNGSVSL
+46 NTYTCTGDGKVTLNNGDVIIANIESTLVANNGFELRGNVIGSQTNRINL
-60 SSGDNITATSQA
+60 QANYGHIQTVTTQTSTMYGNITATS
-72 ILSAD
+72 
-77 AGFSF
+77 
-82 AGSNIIGSSTTV
+82 SNI
-94 VDLVSSSGSTTWQE
+94 DLSYLS
-108 SNNRLFGNYRA
+108 LFGNI
-119 ADTPVTLNNVDVQGA
+119 TSGGVITLNSGVVEGNVISLNKSVNINNVNFSGDIRGNDAVN
-134 ITTGGAITIQSGSVS
+134 ITGGTY
-149 GDVRS
+149 
-154 NNHGIRLKN
+154 
-163 TNVQGAVFANGDIVV
+163 
-178 DGSSVSGSIETPNNA
+178 
-193 LTIIDST
+193 
-200 ITGNLTANGDI
+200 
-211 IVTRSDVSGNITTP
+211 SGNITMSA
-225 NNALMVTDSTIKGSL
+225 NNPVTFNSVTMTSGSISGSNRFNASNSTLGSLSNPISVTTNSNDITINNSTVYGSL
-240 TANGDIIVTRSDV
+240 TVNNPGGVV
-253 SGNITTPNNSVT
+253 QVNNS
-265 ITGAN
+265 
-270 VVGSVSANGNVV
+270 
-282 IDNTSV
+282 SV
-288 TGNLTSTSNQVTLNN
+288 TGSCLPRSNPL
-303 ASYVLGDVTAG
+303 
-314 KPNWGVVNIN
+314 
-324 GGSVVEGNCLYN
+324 
-336 TVPANACGASVLPSA
+336 NACSPAPIAVYQLDEAQWNGQVGQVKNSVS
-351 VALYHLEEQVW
+351 
-362 DGRANE
+362 DT
-368 VLDASGNS
+368 
-376 LHGRAVNG
+376 LHGRAING
-384 AVTAIATPALPT
+384 ATTNNTAPALPVD
-396 LNNLGTCGYGVFNKS
+396 LNNMGTCGYGVFIGNQ
-411 SNQYLEIPDSPLLDF
+411 NQYVDIPHNQQLSF
-426 EQTLTISTWVYP
+426 SERLTVSAWVYP
-438 KDYPNSGLM
+438 VNRPTGDGLHTIVAKD
-447 SIVSK
+447 
-452 DGNYEFHLDSSGRVY
+452 DNYEFHLDSQGRVY
-467 WYWEIQGAG
+467 WYWA
-476 YHVLTSTKSIP
+476 TSNNNANSLRTTQSIP
-487 KNKWSHITIRYDRNR
+487 LNTWSHITIRYDRNL
-502 SNQRQA
+502 SGNQRQR
-508 IFINGQLDSS
+508 IYINGVAVAS
-518 NNIFGRLRTNNLPLQ
+518 NNDSRALRTNTLNLE
-533 IGQDQN
+533 IGRDFN
-539 FSGRAF
+539 FDSRSFNGR
-545 DGFIDEVQIFSQ
+545 IDEVTIYGS
-557 ALSNA
+557 ALTDE
-562 QILQLYRQRHLCGGH
+562 QILSLYNQRHSCGGD

-588 SELGQDWVAFK
+588 PNLEQDWVPFT
-599 SIGNFTPRI
+599 SSGNFTPR
-608 VDNRLRL
+608 VVSNRLRL

-716 VGGVGFRPQSIT
+716 VGGVGLRPQSIT

-959 FIVDVPNA
+959 FVVDVPNA

-1001 FWSEYLNPTANN
+1001 FWSDYLEPSSGS
-1013 SGFQSVTVGVN
+1013 SGFKVLPVVVN
-1024 GTPIGQSANNAT
+1024 GTNVGQSANNAQPINLT
-1036 SISLNFNQNG
+1036 FDQNG
-1046 EASFPISYREV
+1046 TAAFTVSYREAGNV
-1057 GSLALHARFTGSGDE
+1057 ALNARFTGSGDE
-1072 QDLLLEGQDSFIRVP
+1072 QDLLLEGQASFIRVP
-1087 KALVLSAKSF
+1087 KALVLNAKSF
-1097 YDSDG
+1097 YNSDG
-1102 KCAAA
+1102 QCPAAN
-1107 DMSCNVFARADENF
+1107 MSCNVFARADENF

-1156 LVQPSA
+1156 LVQPST

-1173 THLLGGT
+1173 THLQGGT

-1213 PIAVTSTGSIGRFI
+1213 PIDVVSTGPIGRFI

-1466 SAANL
+1466 SAADL
-1471 NSGKRAIRFSAPG
+1471 NSGQRAIRFSAPG
-1484 AGARGVI
+1484 AGALGVI

>member
-1 MSRIALAL
+1 MINYKWLIGLILFSST
-9 LVLLASFPSDA
+9 V
-20 RDYQLSATNADLPT
+20 SAQQYNL
-34 CSSNNWQQGISG
+34 SNNQYPPCNTSWQKSG
-46 GIRTYHCVNGSVSL
+46 NTYTCTGDGKVTLNNGDVIIANIESTLVANNGFELRGNVIGSQTNRINL
-60 SSGDNITATSQA
+60 QANYGHIQTVTTQTSIMYGNITATS
-72 ILSAD
+72 
-77 AGFSF
+77 
-82 AGSNIIGSSTTV
+82 SNI
-94 VDLVSSSGSTTWQE
+94 DLSYLS
-108 SNNRLFGNYRA
+108 LFGNI
-119 ADTPVTLNNVDVQGA
+119 TSGGVITLNSGVVEGNVISLNKSVNINNVNFSGDIRGNDAVN
-134 ITTGGAITIQSGSVS
+134 ITGGTY
-149 GDVRS
+149 
-154 NNHGIRLKN
+154 
-163 TNVQGAVFANGDIVV
+163 
-178 DGSSVSGSIETPNNA
+178 
-193 LTIIDST
+193 
-200 ITGNLTANGDI
+200 
-211 IVTRSDVSGNITTP
+211 SGNITMSA
-225 NNALMVTDSTIKGSL
+225 NNPVTFNSVTMTSGSISGSNRFNASNSTLGSLSNPISVTTNSNDITINNSTVYGSL
-240 TANGDIIVTRSDV
+240 TVNNPGGVV
-253 SGNITTPNNSVT
+253 QVNNS
-265 ITGAN
+265 
-270 VVGSVSANGNVV
+270 
-282 IDNTSV
+282 SV
-288 TGNLTSTSNQVTLNN
+288 TGSCLPRSNPL
-303 ASYVLGDVTAG
+303 
-314 KPNWGVVNIN
+314 
-324 GGSVVEGNCLYN
+324 
-336 TVPANACGASVLPSA
+336 NACSPAPIAVYQLDEAQWNGQVGQVKNSVS
-351 VALYHLEEQVW
+351 
-362 DGRANE
+362 DT
-368 VLDASGNS
+368 
-376 LHGRAVNG
+376 LHGRAING
-384 AVTAIATPALPT
+384 ATTNNTAPALPVD
-396 LNNLGTCGYGVFNKS
+396 LNNMGTCGYGVFIGNQ
-411 SNQYLEIPDSPLLDF
+411 NQYVDIPHNQQLSF
-426 EQTLTISTWVYP
+426 SERLTVSAWVYP
-438 KDYPNSGLM
+438 VSRPTGDGLHTIVAKD
-447 SIVSK
+447 
-452 DGNYEFHLDSSGRVY
+452 DNYEFHLDSQGRVY
-467 WYWEIQGAG
+467 WYWA
-476 YHVLTSTKSIP
+476 TSNNNANSLRTTQSIP
-487 KNKWSHITIRYDRNR
+487 LNTWSHITIRYDRNL
-502 SNQRQA
+502 SGNQRQR
-508 IFINGQLDSS
+508 IYINGVAVAS
-518 NNIFGRLRTNNLPLQ
+518 NNDSRALRTNTLNLE
-533 IGQDQN
+533 IGRDFN
-539 FSGRAF
+539 FDSRSFNGR
-545 DGFIDEVQIFSQ
+545 IDEVTIYGS
-557 ALSNA
+557 ALTDE
-562 QILQLYRQRHLCGGH
+562 QILSLYNQRHSCGGD

-588 SELGQDWVAFK
+588 PNLEQDWVPFT
-599 SIGNFTPRI
+599 SSGNFTPR
-608 VDNRLRL
+608 VVSNRLRL

-897 GSTLTLNNGIGLTQ
+897 GPTLTLNNGIGLTQ

-954 FLDSG
+954 FADSG
-959 FIVDVPNA
+959 FIVDAPNA

-1001 FWSEYLNPTANN
+1001 FWSDYLEPSSGS
-1013 SGFQSVTVGVN
+1013 SGFKVLPVVVN
-1024 GTPIGQSANNAT
+1024 GTNVGQSANNAQPINLT
-1036 SISLNFNQNG
+1036 FDQNG
-1046 EASFPISYREV
+1046 TAAFTVSYREAGNV
-1057 GSLALHARFTGSGDE
+1057 ALNARFTGSGDE
-1072 QDLLLEGQDSFIRVP
+1072 QDLLLEGQASFIRVP
-1087 KALVLSAKSF
+1087 KALVLNAKSF
-1097 YDSDG
+1097 YNSDG
-1102 KCAAA
+1102 QCPAAN
-1107 DMSCNVFARADENF
+1107 MSCNVFARADENF

-1156 LVQPSA
+1156 LVQPST

-1173 THLLGGT
+1173 THLQGGT

-1213 PIAVTSTGSIGRFI
+1213 PIDVVSTGPIGRFI

-1299 DAANDLSIVF
+1299 DAANNLSIVF

-1378 TFSHIDGAMPLYWG
+1378 TFPPIDGAMPLYWG

-1449 TVLTTG
+1449 NVLTTG

-1471 NSGKRAIRFSAPG
+1471 NSGQRAIRFSAPG

-1509 DGDGNFD
+1509 DGDNNFD

>member
-1 MSRIALAL
+1 M
-9 LVLLASFPSDA
+9 
-20 RDYQLSATNADLPT
+20 T
-34 CSSNNWQQGISG
+34 
-46 GIRTYHCVNGSVSL
+46 
-60 SSGDNITATSQA
+60 
-72 ILSAD
+72 
-77 AGFSF
+77 
-82 AGSNIIGSSTTV
+82 
-94 VDLVSSSGSTTWQE
+94 
-108 SNNRLFGNYRA
+108 
-119 ADTPVTLNNVDVQGA
+119 
-134 ITTGGAITIQSGSVS
+134 
-149 GDVRS
+149 
-154 NNHGIRLKN
+154 
-163 TNVQGAVFANGDIVV
+163 
-178 DGSSVSGSIETPNNA
+178 SGSISGSNRFNASNSTLGSLSNPISVTTNSNDITINN
-193 LTIIDST
+193 ST
-200 ITGNLTANGDI
+200 
-211 IVTRSDVSGNITTP
+211 VY
-225 NNALMVTDSTIKGSL
+225 GSL
-240 TANGDIIVTRSDV
+240 TVNNPGGVV
-253 SGNITTPNNSVT
+253 QVNNS
-265 ITGAN
+265 
-270 VVGSVSANGNVV
+270 
-282 IDNTSV
+282 SV
-288 TGNLTSTSNQVTLNN
+288 TGSCLPRSNPL
-303 ASYVLGDVTAG
+303 
-314 KPNWGVVNIN
+314 
-324 GGSVVEGNCLYN
+324 
-336 TVPANACGASVLPSA
+336 NACSPAPIAVYQLDEAQWNGQVGQVKNSVS
-351 VALYHLEEQVW
+351 
-362 DGRANE
+362 DT
-368 VLDASGNS
+368 
-376 LHGRAVNG
+376 LHGRAING
-384 AVTAIATPALPT
+384 ATTNNTAPALPVD
-396 LNNLGTCGYGVFNKS
+396 LNNMGTCGYGVFIGNQ
-411 SNQYLEIPDSPLLDF
+411 NQYVDIPHNQQLSF
-426 EQTLTISTWVYP
+426 SERLTVSAWVYP
-438 KDYPNSGLM
+438 VSRPTGDGLHTIVAKD
-447 SIVSK
+447 
-452 DGNYEFHLDSSGRVY
+452 DNYEFHLDSQGRVY
-467 WYWEIQGAG
+467 WYWA
-476 YHVLTSTKSIP
+476 TSNNNANSLRTTQSIP
-487 KNKWSHITIRYDRNR
+487 LNTWSHITIRYDRNL
-502 SNQRQA
+502 SGNQRQR
-508 IFINGQLDSS
+508 IYINGVAVAS
-518 NNIFGRLRTNNLPLQ
+518 NNDSRALRTNTLNLE
-533 IGQDQN
+533 IGRDFN
-539 FSGRAF
+539 FDSRSFNGR
-545 DGFIDEVQIFSQ
+545 IDEVTIYGS
-557 ALSNA
+557 ALTDE
-562 QILQLYRQRHLCGGH
+562 QILSLYNQRHSCGGD

-588 SELGQDWVAFK
+588 PNLEQDWVPFT
-599 SIGNFTPRI
+599 SSGNFTPR
-608 VDNRLRL
+608 VVSNRLSL

-871 SNTFTDPVTAYLTP
+871 SNTFTEPVTAYLTP

-897 GSTLTLNNGIGLTQ
+897 GPTLTLNNGIGLTQ

-943 SDFSANNCTVN
+943 SDFSANNCTIN

-1072 QDLLLEGQDSFIRVP
+1072 QDLLLEGEDSFIRVP
-1087 KALVLSAKSF
+1087 RALVLSANHS
-1097 YDSDG
+1097 YNPTHQNGQCSAEDI
-1102 KCAAA
+1102 
-1107 DMSCNVFARADENF
+1107 SCNVFARADENF
-1121 DLNIRAEAVVAD
+1121 DLNIRAVVAAPIED
-1133 PVDASDDLTIHNYQQ
+1133 NDFTNNLTAYNYQQ

-1213 PIAVTSTGSIGRFI
+1213 PIDVVSTGPIGRFI

-1378 TFSHIDGAMPLYWG
+1378 TFPPIDGAMPLYWG

-1423 TIEDSCTALPAITGF
+1423 TIEDSCTALPAISGF

-1471 NSGKRAIRFSAPG
+1471 NSGQRAIRFSAPG

>member
-1 MSRIALAL
+1 MINYKWLIGLILFSST
-9 LVLLASFPSDA
+9 V
-20 RDYQLSATNADLPT
+20 SAQQYNL
-34 CSSNNWQQGISG
+34 SNNQYPPCNTSWQKSG
-46 GIRTYHCVNGSVSL
+46 NTYTCTGDGKVTLNNGDVIIANIESTLVANNGFELRGNVIGSQTNRINL
-60 SSGDNITATSQA
+60 QANYGHIQTVTTQTSTMYGNITATS
-72 ILSAD
+72 
-77 AGFSF
+77 
-82 AGSNIIGSSTTV
+82 SNI
-94 VDLVSSSGSTTWQE
+94 DLSYLS
-108 SNNRLFGNYRA
+108 LFGNI
-119 ADTPVTLNNVDVQGA
+119 TSGGVITLNSGVVEGNV
-134 ITTGGAITIQSGSVS
+134 ISLNKSVNINNVNFS
-149 GDVRS
+149 GDVRG
-154 NNHGIRLKN
+154 ND
-163 TNVQGAVFANGDIVV
+163 AVN
-178 DGSSVSGSIETPNNA
+178 
-193 LTIIDST
+193 
-200 ITGNLTANGDI
+200 ITGGTY
-211 IVTRSDVSGNITTP
+211 SGNITMSA
-225 NNALMVTDSTIKGSL
+225 NNPVTFNSVTMTSGSISGSNRFNASNSTLGSLSNPISVTTNSNDITINNSTVYGSL
-240 TANGDIIVTRSDV
+240 TVNNPGGVV
-253 SGNITTPNNSVT
+253 QVNNS
-265 ITGAN
+265 
-270 VVGSVSANGNVV
+270 
-282 IDNTSV
+282 SV
-288 TGNLTSTSNQVTLNN
+288 TGSCLPRSNPL
-303 ASYVLGDVTAG
+303 
-314 KPNWGVVNIN
+314 
-324 GGSVVEGNCLYN
+324 
-336 TVPANACGASVLPSA
+336 NACSPAPIAVYQLDEAQWNGQVGQVKNSVS
-351 VALYHLEEQVW
+351 
-362 DGRANE
+362 DT
-368 VLDASGNS
+368 
-376 LHGRAVNG
+376 LHGRAING
-384 AVTAIATPALPT
+384 ATTNNTAPALPVD
-396 LNNLGTCGYGVFNKS
+396 LNNMGTCGYGVFIGNQ
-411 SNQYLEIPDSPLLDF
+411 NQYVDIPHNQQLSF
-426 EQTLTISTWVYP
+426 SERLTVSAWVYP
-438 KDYPNSGLM
+438 VSRPTGDGLHTIVAKD
-447 SIVSK
+447 
-452 DGNYEFHLDSSGRVY
+452 DNYEFHLDSQGRVY
-467 WYWEIQGAG
+467 WYWA
-476 YHVLTSTKSIP
+476 TSNNNANSLRTTQSIP
-487 KNKWSHITIRYDRNR
+487 LNTWSHITIRYDRNL
-502 SNQRQA
+502 SGNQRQR
-508 IFINGQLDSS
+508 IYINGVAVAS
-518 NNIFGRLRTNNLPLQ
+518 NNDSRALRTNTLNLE
-533 IGQDQN
+533 IGRDFN
-539 FSGRAF
+539 FDSRSFNGR
-545 DGFIDEVQIFSQ
+545 IDEVTIYGS
-557 ALSNA
+557 ALTDE
-562 QILQLYRQRHLCGGH
+562 QILSLYNQRHSCGGD

-588 SELGQDWVAFK
+588 PNLEQDWVPFT
-599 SIGNFTPRI
+599 SSGNFTPR
-608 VDNRLRL
+608 VVSNRLRL

-835 RPVGAQI
+835 RPVGAQV

-897 GSTLTLNNGIGLTQ
+897 GPTLTLNNGIGLTQ

-943 SDFSANNCTVN
+943 SDFSVNNCTVN
-954 FLDSG
+954 FADSG

-1001 FWSEYLNPTANN
+1001 FWSDYLEPSSGS
-1013 SGFQSVTVGVN
+1013 SGFKVLPVVVN
-1024 GTPIGQSANNAT
+1024 GTNVGQSANNAQPINLT
-1036 SISLNFNQNG
+1036 FDQNG
-1046 EASFPISYREV
+1046 TAAFTVSYREAGNV
-1057 GSLALHARFTGSGDE
+1057 ALNARFTGSGDE
-1072 QDLLLEGQDSFIRVP
+1072 QDLLLEGQASFIRVP
-1087 KALVLSAKSF
+1087 KALVLNAKSF
-1097 YDSDG
+1097 YNSDG
-1102 KCAAA
+1102 QCPAAN
-1107 DMSCNVFARADENF
+1107 MSCNVFARADENF

-1156 LVQPSA
+1156 LVQPST

-1173 THLLGGT
+1173 THLQGGT

-1213 PIAVTSTGSIGRFI
+1213 PIDVVSTGPIGRFI

-1299 DAANDLSIVF
+1299 DAANNLSIVF

-1378 TFSHIDGAMPLYWG
+1378 TFPPIDGAMPLYWG

-1423 TIEDSCTALPAITGF
+1423 TIEDSCTALPAISGF

-1471 NSGKRAIRFSAPG
+1471 NSGQRAIRFSAPG

>member
-1 MSRIALAL
+1 MINYKWLIGLILFSST
-9 LVLLASFPSDA
+9 V
-20 RDYQLSATNADLPT
+20 SAQQYNL
-34 CSSNNWQQGISG
+34 SNNQYPPCNTSWQKSG
-46 GIRTYHCVNGSVSL
+46 NTYTCTGDGKVTLNNGDVIIANIESTLVANNGFELRGNVIGSQTNRINL
-60 SSGDNITATSQA
+60 QANYGHIQTVTTQTSTMYGNITATS
-72 ILSAD
+72 
-77 AGFSF
+77 
-82 AGSNIIGSSTTV
+82 SNI
-94 VDLVSSSGSTTWQE
+94 DLSYLS
-108 SNNRLFGNYRA
+108 LFGNINSGG
-119 ADTPVTLNNVDVQGA
+119 VITLNSGVVEGNV
-134 ITTGGAITIQSGSVS
+134 ISLNKSVNINNVNFS
-149 GDVRS
+149 GDVRG
-154 NNHGIRLKN
+154 ND
-163 TNVQGAVFANGDIVV
+163 AVN
-178 DGSSVSGSIETPNNA
+178 
-193 LTIIDST
+193 
-200 ITGNLTANGDI
+200 ITGGTY
-211 IVTRSDVSGNITTP
+211 SGNITMSA
-225 NNALMVTDSTIKGSL
+225 NNPVTF
-240 TANGDIIVTRSDV
+240 
-253 SGNITTPNNSVT
+253 NSVT
-265 ITGAN
+265 MTS
-270 VVGSVSANGNVV
+270 GSISGSNRFNASNSTLGSLSNP
-282 IDNTSV
+282 ISV
-288 TGNLTSTSNQVTLNN
+288 TTNSNEITITNSTVYGNLTSAINNQ
-303 ASYVLGDVTAG
+303 G
-314 KPNWGVVNIN
+314 GVVNVN
-324 GGSVVEGNCLYN
+324 NSSVVGNCLPSTN
-336 TVPANACGASVLPSA
+336 PLNACSPAPIAVYQLDEAQWNGQVGQVKNSVS
-351 VALYHLEEQVW
+351 
-362 DGRANE
+362 DT
-368 VLDASGNS
+368 
-376 LHGRAVNG
+376 LHGRAING
-384 AVTAIATPALPT
+384 ATTSNTAPALPVD
-396 LNNLGTCGYGVFNKS
+396 LNNMGTCGYGVFIGNQ
-411 SNQYLEIPDSPLLDF
+411 NQYVDIPHNQQLSF
-426 EQTLTISTWVYP
+426 SERLTVSAWVYP
-438 KDYPNSGLM
+438 VSRPTGDGLHTIVAKD
-447 SIVSK
+447 
-452 DGNYEFHLDSSGRVY
+452 DNYEFHLDSQGRVY
-467 WYWEIQGAG
+467 WYWA
-476 YHVLTSTKSIP
+476 TSNNNANSLRTTQSIP
-487 KNKWSHITIRYDRNR
+487 LNTWSHITIRYDRNL
-502 SNQRQA
+502 SGNQRQR
-508 IFINGQLDSS
+508 IYINGVAVAS
-518 NNIFGRLRTNNLPLQ
+518 NNDSRALRTNTLNLE
-533 IGQDQN
+533 IGRDFN
-539 FSGRAF
+539 FDSRSFNGR
-545 DGFIDEVQIFSQ
+545 IDEVTIYGS
-557 ALSNA
+557 ALTDE
-562 QILQLYRQRHLCGGH
+562 QILSLYNQRHSCGGD

-588 SELGQDWVAFK
+588 PNLEQDWVPFT
-599 SIGNFTPRI
+599 SSGNFTPR
-608 VDNRLRL
+608 VVSNRLRL

-897 GSTLTLNNGIGLTQ
+897 GPTLTLNNGIGLTQ

-959 FIVDVPNA
+959 FVVDVPNA

-1001 FWSEYLNPTANN
+1001 FWSDYLEPSSGS
-1013 SGFQSVTVGVN
+1013 SGFKVLPVVVN
-1024 GTPIGQSANNAT
+1024 GTNVGQSANNAQPINLT
-1036 SISLNFNQNG
+1036 FDQNG
-1046 EASFPISYREV
+1046 TAAFTVSYREAGNV
-1057 GSLALHARFTGSGDE
+1057 ALNARFTGSGDE
-1072 QDLLLEGQDSFIRVP
+1072 QDLLLEGQASFIRVP
-1087 KALVLSAKSF
+1087 KALVLNAKSF
-1097 YDSDG
+1097 YNSDG
-1102 KCAAA
+1102 QCPAAN
-1107 DMSCNVFARADENF
+1107 MSCNVFARADENF

-1156 LVQPSA
+1156 LVQPST

-1173 THLLGGT
+1173 THLQGGT
-1180 TTVAQKVSEVG
+1180 TTVAQKVSEIG

-1213 PIAVTSTGSIGRFI
+1213 PIDVVSTGPIGRFI

-1299 DAANDLSIVF
+1299 DAANNLSIVF

-1378 TFSHIDGAMPLYWG
+1378 TFPPIDGAMPLYWG

-1423 TIEDSCTALPAITGF
+1423 TIEDSCTALPAISGF

-1471 NSGKRAIRFSAPG
+1471 NSGQRAIRFSAPG

-1509 DGDGNFD
+1509 DGDNNFD

>member
-1 MSRIALAL
+1 MINYKWLIGLILFSST
-9 LVLLASFPSDA
+9 V
-20 RDYQLSATNADLPT
+20 SAQQYNL
-34 CSSNNWQQGISG
+34 SNNQYPPCNTSWQKSG
-46 GIRTYHCVNGSVSL
+46 NTYTCTGDGKVTLNNGDVIIANIESTLVANNGFELRGNVIGSQTNRINL
-60 SSGDNITATSQA
+60 QANYGHIQTVTTQTSIMYGNITATS
-72 ILSAD
+72 
-77 AGFSF
+77 
-82 AGSNIIGSSTTV
+82 SNI
-94 VDLVSSSGSTTWQE
+94 DLSYLS
-108 SNNRLFGNYRA
+108 LFGNI
-119 ADTPVTLNNVDVQGA
+119 TSGGVITLNSGVVEGNVISLNKSVNINNVNFSGDIRGNDAVN
-134 ITTGGAITIQSGSVS
+134 ITGGAY
-149 GDVRS
+149 
-154 NNHGIRLKN
+154 
-163 TNVQGAVFANGDIVV
+163 
-178 DGSSVSGSIETPNNA
+178 
-193 LTIIDST
+193 
-200 ITGNLTANGDI
+200 
-211 IVTRSDVSGNITTP
+211 SGNITMSA
-225 NNALMVTDSTIKGSL
+225 NNPVTFNSVTMTSGSISGSNRFNASNSTLGSLSNPISVTTNSNDITINNSTVYGSL
-240 TANGDIIVTRSDV
+240 TV
-253 SGNITTPNNSVT
+253 NNS
-265 ITGAN
+265 GG
-270 VVGSVSANGNVV
+270 VVQVNNS
-282 IDNTSV
+282 SV
-288 TGNLTSTSNQVTLNN
+288 TGSCLPRSNPL
-303 ASYVLGDVTAG
+303 
-314 KPNWGVVNIN
+314 
-324 GGSVVEGNCLYN
+324 
-336 TVPANACGASVLPSA
+336 NACSPAPIAVYQLDEAQWNGQVGQVKNSVS
-351 VALYHLEEQVW
+351 
-362 DGRANE
+362 DT
-368 VLDASGNS
+368 
-376 LHGRAVNG
+376 LHGRAING
-384 AVTAIATPALPT
+384 ATTNNTAPALPVD
-396 LNNLGTCGYGVFNKS
+396 LNNMGTCGYGVFIGNQ
-411 SNQYLEIPDSPLLDF
+411 NQYVDIPHNQQLSF
-426 EQTLTISTWVYP
+426 SERLTVSAWVYP
-438 KDYPNSGLM
+438 VSRPTGDGLHTIVAKD
-447 SIVSK
+447 
-452 DGNYEFHLDSSGRVY
+452 DNYEFHLDSQGRVY
-467 WYWEIQGAG
+467 WYWA
-476 YHVLTSTKSIP
+476 TSNNNANSLRTTQSIP
-487 KNKWSHITIRYDRNR
+487 LNTWSHITIRYDRTLPNHR
-502 SNQRQA
+502 QR
-508 IFINGQLDSS
+508 IYINGVAVAS
-518 NNIFGRLRTNNLPLQ
+518 NNDSNALKTNTRNLEIGR
-533 IGQDQN
+533 DFN
-539 FSGRAF
+539 FDSRSFNGR
-545 DGFIDEVQIFSQ
+545 IDEVTIYGS
-557 ALSNA
+557 ALTDE
-562 QILQLYRQRHLCGGH
+562 QILSLYNQRHSCGGE

-588 SELGQDWVAFK
+588 PNLEQDWVPFT
-599 SIGNFTPRI
+599 SSGNFTPR
-608 VDNRLRL
+608 VVSNRLRL

-763 LIEIDSRNAS
+763 LIEIDSRNAN
-773 QVLLSIRRTRN
+773 QVLLSIRRTN
-784 NSTTTI
+784 NNTTTTI

-897 GSTLTLNNGIGLTQ
+897 GPTLTLNNGIGLTQ

-943 SDFSANNCTVN
+943 SDFSVNNCTVN

-1001 FWSEYLNPTANN
+1001 FWSDYLEPSSGS
-1013 SGFQSVTVGVN
+1013 SGFKVLPLVVN
-1024 GTPIGQSANNAT
+1024 GTNVGQSANNAQPINLT
-1036 SISLNFNQNG
+1036 FDQNG
-1046 EASFPISYREV
+1046 TAAFTVSYREAGNV
-1057 GSLALHARFTGSGDE
+1057 ALNARFTGSGDE
-1072 QDLLLEGQDSFIRVP
+1072 QDLLLEGQASFIRVP
-1087 KALVLSAKSF
+1087 KALVLNAKSF
-1097 YDSDG
+1097 YNSDG
-1102 KCAAA
+1102 QCPAAN
-1107 DMSCNVFARADENF
+1107 MSCNVFARADENF

-1133 PVDASDDLTIHNYQQ
+1133 PADASDDLAIRNYQQ

-1162 GQSGVL
+1162 GQPGVL

-1205 LDLASANL
+1205 LDLTSANL

-1227 PAYFDVSPMTVTLA
+1227 PAYFAVSPMSNATLD
-1241 AACSTG
+1241 AACKTG
-1247 GQPFTYLGQPF
+1247 NAFSYLGQPF
-1258 SYANN
+1258 EYSNS
-1263 PGLYLQPKSGSGSDT
+1263 PGLYLQPKSANNADT
-1278 LNYLIGDWWR
+1278 QNYLIDPWWR
-1288 YENSWTERDYS
+1288 YNNQWNGRTYS
-1299 DAANDLSIVF
+1299 DSANGVNLGFDNLQTSPISRQASNNSGIVL
-1309 TNQLDEPVTRQTAS
+1309 N
-1323 TSGVILDGERLS
+1323 GERVW
-1335 YQKPLQPKPVF
+1335 YQKPLEPKAVF
-1346 NAAFNLTLS
+1346 NAAFDLTLN
-1355 ASDLTDQDGV
+1355 ASNLTDQDDV
-1365 CYRPNASPLCSGY
+1365 CYRQNASSPCLGY

-1438 TLQSDPNNNGY
+1438 TLQSNDY
-1449 TVLTTG
+1449 TVLTSG
-1455 VAVPPQVLAEH
+1455 SAIPPQVRAEH
-1466 SAANL
+1466 DT
-1471 NSGKRAIRFSAPG
+1471 GKLAQGQRTIRFSAPG

-1491 DSVLDL
+1491 DAVLDL
-1497 NAHNLLWLAEDK
+1497 DTHNLMWLAEDK
-1509 DGDGNFD
+1509 DGDNNFE

-1528 RGSDRVIWWRESN
+1528 RGSDRVIWWRESHSL

>member
-1 MSRIALAL
+1 MINYKWLIGLILFSST
-9 LVLLASFPSDA
+9 V
-20 RDYQLSATNADLPT
+20 SAQQYNL
-34 CSSNNWQQGISG
+34 SNNQYPPCNTSWQKSG
-46 GIRTYHCVNGSVSL
+46 NTYTCTGDGKVTLNNGDVIIANIESTLVANNGFELRGNVIGSQTNRINL
-60 SSGDNITATSQA
+60 QANYGHIQTVTTQTSTMYGNITATS
-72 ILSAD
+72 
-77 AGFSF
+77 
-82 AGSNIIGSSTTV
+82 SNI
-94 VDLVSSSGSTTWQE
+94 DLSYLS
-108 SNNRLFGNYRA
+108 LFGNI
-119 ADTPVTLNNVDVQGA
+119 TSGGVITLNSGVVEGNVISLNKSVNINNVNFSGDIRGNDAVN
-134 ITTGGAITIQSGSVS
+134 ITGGTY
-149 GDVRS
+149 
-154 NNHGIRLKN
+154 
-163 TNVQGAVFANGDIVV
+163 
-178 DGSSVSGSIETPNNA
+178 
-193 LTIIDST
+193 
-200 ITGNLTANGDI
+200 
-211 IVTRSDVSGNITTP
+211 SGNITMSA
-225 NNALMVTDSTIKGSL
+225 NNPVTFNSVTMTSGSISGSNRFNASNSTLGSLSNPISVTTNSNDITINNSTVYGSL
-240 TANGDIIVTRSDV
+240 TVNNPGGVV
-253 SGNITTPNNSVT
+253 QVNNS
-265 ITGAN
+265 
-270 VVGSVSANGNVV
+270 
-282 IDNTSV
+282 SV
-288 TGNLTSTSNQVTLNN
+288 TGSCLPRSNPL
-303 ASYVLGDVTAG
+303 
-314 KPNWGVVNIN
+314 
-324 GGSVVEGNCLYN
+324 
-336 TVPANACGASVLPSA
+336 NACSPAPIAVYQLDEAQWNGQVGQVKNSVS
-351 VALYHLEEQVW
+351 
-362 DGRANE
+362 DT
-368 VLDASGNS
+368 
-376 LHGRAVNG
+376 LHGRAING
-384 AVTAIATPALPT
+384 ATTNNTAPALPVD
-396 LNNLGTCGYGVFNKS
+396 LNNMGTCGYGVFIGNQ
-411 SNQYLEIPDSPLLDF
+411 NQYVDIPHNQQLSF
-426 EQTLTISTWVYP
+426 SERLTVSAWVYP
-438 KDYPNSGLM
+438 VSRPTGDGLHTIVAKD
-447 SIVSK
+447 
-452 DGNYEFHLDSSGRVY
+452 DNYEFHLDSQGRVY
-467 WYWEIQGAG
+467 WYWA
-476 YHVLTSTKSIP
+476 TSNNNANSLRTTQSIP
-487 KNKWSHITIRYDRNR
+487 LNTWSHITIRYDRNL
-502 SNQRQA
+502 SGNQRQR
-508 IFINGQLDSS
+508 IYINGVAVAS
-518 NNIFGRLRTNNLPLQ
+518 NNDSRALRTNTLNLE
-533 IGQDQN
+533 IGRDFN
-539 FSGRAF
+539 FDSRSFNGR
-545 DGFIDEVQIFSQ
+545 IDEVTIYGS
-557 ALSNA
+557 ALTDE
-562 QILQLYRQRHLCGGH
+562 QILSLYNQRHSCGGD

-588 SELGQDWVAFK
+588 PNLEQDWVPFT
-599 SIGNFTPRI
+599 SSGNFTPR
-608 VDNRLRL
+608 VVSNRLRL

-954 FLDSG
+954 FADSG

-1001 FWSEYLNPTANN
+1001 FWSDYLEPSSGS
-1013 SGFQSVTVGVN
+1013 SGFKVLPVVVN
-1024 GTPIGQSANNAT
+1024 GTNVGQSANNAQPINLT
-1036 SISLNFNQNG
+1036 FDQNG
-1046 EASFPISYREV
+1046 TAAFTISYREAGNV
-1057 GSLALHARFTGSGDE
+1057 ALNARFTGSGDE
-1072 QDLLLEGQDSFIRVP
+1072 QDLLLEGQASFIRVP
-1087 KALVLSAKSF
+1087 KALVLNAKSF
-1097 YDSDG
+1097 YNSDG
-1102 KCAAA
+1102 QCPAAN
-1107 DMSCNVFARADENF
+1107 MSCNVFARADENF

-1156 LVQPSA
+1156 LVQPST

-1173 THLLGGT
+1173 THLQGGT

-1213 PIAVTSTGSIGRFI
+1213 PIDVVSTGPIGRFI

-1299 DAANDLSIVF
+1299 DAANNLSIVF

-1378 TFSHIDGAMPLYWG
+1378 TFPPIDGAMPLYWG

-1471 NSGKRAIRFSAPG
+1471 NSGQRAIRFSAPG